1 MSRGDTS
8 YRCTHRRLSGDEES
22 MMIAKSIGGGVAKF
36 RAAAATLLAAAMLVT
51 SAGSLAFSNNKL
63 AYAADLNDGALC
75 TPTIQ
80 SMGTEANPATER
92 DSGVATWVGGDM
104 YVGKKSDNLTNDK
117 GPDSSYSV
125 EAEGLTVVNG
135 KLMLHPQKN
144 SWESKGF
151 RFGIAGFGTQ
161 YRPAEGSTALV
172 VGGNSN
178 TEMDSGTSTADVKA
192 WDRPGFIDGH
202 SHIGSLAGSQ
212 SDVWDRDG
220 TSSISSYNGA
230 SVNWQKDKSGTVKN
244 QDAGNLAKVLVRA
257 TDNGTATDKNFSK
270 DKFYQG
276 YVLGDI
282 SNPLA
287 KQNATGT
294 VSSSISTLA
303 ELTRHKYNFYGSN
316 ISYTFEYDD
325 TAKHGTDRGIASAT
339 SYTNREKLI
348 TFTGTNNASME
359 VFNLDASMLSDTD
372 ADGKLYRGV
381 GFAFTN
387 IADTASVVINVTGN
401 ASNISFHNGWQ
412 FWWNDKEI
420 SDGYSNFNNTDELK
434 KKSAAYDK
442 AAQKILWNFSNTDN
456 LTIYGG
462 VANEDGTNTNN
473 DKITQDDAAAAMMG
487 SIIVKGNFE
496 SHVTTNGR
504 VYTGGDFSM
513 HNPYKAWTFHQA
525 GANDG
530 ESASVLDMDQERHN
544 FPWNG
549 SYTESCS
556 AIAWQK
562 ADESGTLLGGTTW
575 AVYGKYDDA
584 ANGTHALL
592 TVQDNAFYDKDSDD
606 GQFTV
611 EGLKPKATYY
621 IKEVSAGSDYQL
633 NTNIYYVATGESS
646 TTPVS
651 VEHSATKNT
660 DGTIDTTGTA
670 GMTDGKIVNKKNG
683 HEVSW
688 SKVDADTNEELA
700 GSKWQ
705 IQQVK
710 DESGAGVSG
719 KSWNVADNT
728 SEATGVTVTPTSTT
742 LDSTNEW
749 KTDDLIAAVK
759 PEGALQEVT
768 WTFTDEDGK
777 AVGSSTAAVLTR
789 TGNLKTTVTGISS
802 TDTTVYVKACSVS
815 NPKVCSTPVAI
826 TVKAMSVKDFS
837 VKDSSNQNVE
847 SDSIITAAAVGST
860 LTFTASSTPAV
871 PITWESSNASVATV
885 TSSGDNNQKATVM
898 MQGFGS
904 AVITAKAGGQT
915 ISFTVKVPST
925 TVYFKKSLR
934 SDWSKYYVY
943 YNDGNKNWKFVE
955 MSQSCG
961 DYVYAILPKQS
972 HGTNFLFH
980 GDDENTSTSKWYKS
994 SNESDFEFTG
1004 NDVQVVNKH
1013 DDPSG
1018 STAPAG
1024 CPASAAAAAVRSN
1037 DAAVL
1042 NENAVVTPADD
1053 PQPRDTDGVAE
1064 NAVDDGAKAI
1074 SCTAADGENG
1084 NPGVK
1089 CDTDT
1094 AAGKFKVGGLDAGT
1108 YWLHEITAPDGY
1120 TINKTLYQFT
1130 IDANGNVTWNGGWAS
1145 GEAIGAI
1152 DEKLKPGD
1160 NNAISD
1166 TPTEVT
1172 WNKVDAKDGKLAG
1185 SQWRI
1190 VGPSPTDVYCVADN
1204 VTVDTNGD
1212 TTPAGTEFA
1221 DCTGEKLSDAANT
1234 ADEAGVI
1241 TVRGLPVGTY
1251 TLTETKAPDG
1261 YVATTTVY
1269 TLTISDTEASTVVAQ
1284 TATDRP
1290 TTRSGGNREAAAN
1303 VPNASAPVNIQI
1315 PVKKSVKYT
1324 SWPKDSNGNYV
1335 NFNFKIEATKSTVD
1349 ANPAA
1354 PMPAECSSSDATK
1367 NDCTISLAPKSD
1379 ADDLSNVIA
1388 KFGKM
1393 TFTDANLAAAAGD
1406 ASDYAK
1412 TYTYKI
1418 AEIVPDSADA
1428 VENLR
1433 YSKAEYQVV
1442 VTLKQAKDSSGKL
1455 SGLSVSATM
1464 TRIKDDSG
1472 NAEAGGGKMIG
1483 TWSSTSTGS
1492 SAGTAVEATFVNTK
1506 VLTGL
1511 PTTGADWT
1519 GRLVLLVGDGFI
1531 LAGVL
1536 IAGGYQL
1543 AKRRREEDSD

>member
-1 MSRGDTS
+1 
-8 YRCTHRRLSGDEES
+8 
-22 MMIAKSIGGGVAKF
+22 
-36 RAAAATLLAAAMLVT
+36 MLVT
-51 SAGSLAFSNNKL
+51 STGSLAFSNNKL
-63 AYAADLNDGALC
+63 AYAADPSDGALC
-75 TPTIQ
+75 TPTSQ

-104 YVGKKSDNLTNDK
+104 YVGKKSDNLTNAN
-117 GPDSSYSV
+117 GPDASYSV

-144 SWESKGF
+144 SWNGKGF
-151 RFGIAGFGTQ
+151 RFGVAGFGTQ
-161 YRPAEGSTALV
+161 YRSAEGSTALV
-172 VGGNSN
+172 VGGN
-178 TEMDSGTSTADVKA
+178 TRTVMDSATSTADVKA
-192 WDRPGFIDGH
+192 WNKPGFIDGH
-202 SHIGSLAGSQ
+202 SHVGSLSGSQ
-212 SDVWDRDG
+212 SDVWGGDG
-220 TSSISSYNGA
+220 TSSIGSYNSA
-230 SVNWQKDKSGTVKN
+230 FVNWQKDKSGNTQN
-244 QDAGNLAKVLVRA
+244 QDAGNLTKVSVKA
-257 TDNGTATDKNFSK
+257 TDGAAATDKDFSK
-270 DKFYQG
+270 DTFYQG
-276 YVLGDI
+276 YVVDDI
-282 SNPLA
+282 VSPLA
-287 KQNATGT
+287 KQNNTGT
-294 VSSSISTLA
+294 VSPSISTLS
-303 ELTRHKYNFYGSN
+303 ELPRHKYNYYQEGSN
-316 ISYTFEYDD
+316 GASSISYTFKYDD
-325 TAKHGTDRGIASAT
+325 TTKRGTDRGIASTT
-339 SYTNREKLI
+339 SYINREKLI

-372 ADGKLYRGV
+372 EHGTLYRGV

-387 IADTASVVINVTGN
+387 IADTASVVINVTGD

-412 FWWNDKEI
+412 FWWNGAEI
-420 SDGYSNFNNTDELK
+420 SDGYSNYNNTDELK

-442 AAQKILWNFSNTDN
+442 ASQKILWNFSNTDN

-462 VANEDGTNTNN
+462 VANEDGTNTNA

-496 SHVTTNGR
+496 SHVSTNGR

-513 HNPYKAWTFHQA
+513 YNPYKAWTFKQA

-530 ESASVLDMDQERHN
+530 DSASVLDMDQERHN

-584 ANGTHALL
+584 ASGRNALL
-592 TVQDNAFYDKDSDD
+592 TVQDNAFYDKDSAD
-606 GQFTV
+606 GRFTV
-611 EGLKPKATYY
+611 EGLKPNATYY
-621 IKEVSAGSDYQL
+621 IKEVSAGNDYQL
-633 NTNIYYVATGESS
+633 NTNVYYVATGDS
-646 TTPVS
+646 
-651 VEHSATKNT
+651 SATPANDARSVTKT
-660 DGTIDTTGTA
+660 DGTYTYGEAD
-670 GMTDGKIVNKKNG
+670 MTDGKIVNKKNG

-688 SKVDADTNEELA
+688 SKVDAVTNKELA
-700 GSKWQ
+700 GSQWQ

-710 DESGAGVSG
+710 DGAAT
-719 KSWNVADNT
+719 KSWNVTDNT
-728 SEATGVTVTPTSTT
+728 SKATGVTVNPTSAT
-742 LDSTNEW
+742 LDSTNGW
-749 KTDDLIAAVK
+749 KTDLTAAVDPK
-759 PEGALQEVT
+759 DALQEVA
-768 WTFTDEDGK
+768 WTFTDEDGN
-777 AVGSSTAAVLTR
+777 AVDSSTVAVLTR

-802 TDTTVYVKACSVS
+802 IDTTVYVKACSVS
-815 NPKVCSTPVAI
+815 NPEVCSALVTI
-826 TVKAMSVKDFS
+826 KVKAMSVKD
-837 VKDSSNQNVE
+837 SSNRTVE
-847 SDSIITAAAVGST
+847 NNSTITAAA
-860 LTFTASSTPAV
+860 
-871 PITWESSNASVATV
+871 
-885 TSSGDNNQKATVM
+885 
-898 MQGFGS
+898 
-904 AVITAKAGGQT
+904 
-915 ISFTVKVPST
+915 
-925 TVYFKKSLR
+925 
-934 SDWSKYYVY
+934 
-943 YNDGNKNWKFVE
+943 
-955 MSQSCG
+955 
-961 DYVYAILPKQS
+961 
-972 HGTNFLFH
+972 
-980 GDDENTSTSKWYKS
+980 
-994 SNESDFEFTG
+994 
-1004 NDVQVVNKH
+1004 
-1013 DDPSG
+1013 
-1018 STAPAG
+1018 
-1024 CPASAAAAAVRSN
+1024 AAAQSN

-1053 PQPRDTDGVAE
+1053 PQPSDADGVAE
-1064 NAVDDGAKAI
+1064 NAIDDGAKAI

-1084 NPGVK
+1084 QPGVK
-1089 CDTDT
+1089 CDMDT

-1108 YWLHEITAPDGY
+1108 YWLHETTAPYGY

-1130 IDANGNVTWNGGWAS
+1130 IDANGNVTWNGGRAS
-1145 GEAIGAI
+1145 GEATGAI

-1172 WNKVDAKDGKLAG
+1172 WNKVDTKGGKLAG
-1185 SQWRI
+1185 SQWKI
-1190 VGPSPTDVYCVADN
+1190 VGPSPATDVYCVADN
-1204 VTVDTNGD
+1204 VTVDANGA
-1212 TTPAGTEFA
+1212 TTPAGIEFTG
-1221 DCTGEKLSDAANT
+1221 CTDEKLSDAANT

-1269 TLTISDTEASTVVAQ
+1269 TLTISDTKASTVVAQ

-1303 VPNASAPVNIQI
+1303 VPNASAPVSIQI

-1418 AEIVPDSADA
+1418 TEIVPDSANA

-1442 VTLKQAKDSSGKL
+1442 VTVKQAKDSSGKL

-1472 NAEAGGGKMIG
+1472 NAEAGGGKVIG
-1483 TWSSTSTGS
+1483 TWSSTSTSS
-1492 SAGTAVEATFVNTK
+1492 SAETAVEATFVNTK

>member
-1 MSRGDTS
+1 MARSFRG
-8 YRCTHRRLSGDEES
+8 R
-22 MMIAKSIGGGVAKF
+22 AAKF
-36 RAAAATLLAAAMLVT
+36 KAAAAALLAAAVLVT
-51 SAGSLAFSNNKL
+51 STGSLAFSNNKL
-63 AYAADLNDGALC
+63 AYAADPSDGALC
-75 TPTIQ
+75 TPTSQ

-104 YVGKKSDNLTNDK
+104 YVGKKSDNLTNAN
-117 GPDSSYSV
+117 GPDASYSV

-144 SWESKGF
+144 SWNGKGF
-151 RFGIAGFGTQ
+151 RFGVAGFGTQ
-161 YRPAEGSTALV
+161 YRSAEGSTALV
-172 VGGNSN
+172 VGGN
-178 TEMDSGTSTADVKA
+178 TRTVMDSATSTADVKA
-192 WDRPGFIDGH
+192 WNKPGFIDGH
-202 SHIGSLAGSQ
+202 SHVGSLSGSQ
-212 SDVWDRDG
+212 SDVWGGDG
-220 TSSISSYNGA
+220 TSSIGSYNSA
-230 SVNWQKDKSGTVKN
+230 FVNWQKDKSGNTQN
-244 QDAGNLAKVLVRA
+244 QDAGNLTKVSVKA
-257 TDNGTATDKNFSK
+257 TDGAAATDKDFSK
-270 DKFYQG
+270 DTFYQG
-276 YVLGDI
+276 YVVDDI
-282 SNPLA
+282 VSPLA
-287 KQNATGT
+287 KQNNTGT
-294 VSSSISTLA
+294 VSSSISTLS
-303 ELTRHKYNFYGSN
+303 ELPRHKYNYYQEGSN
-316 ISYTFEYDD
+316 GASSISYTFKYDD
-325 TAKHGTDRGIASAT
+325 TTKRGTDRGIASTT
-339 SYTNREKLI
+339 SYINREKLI

-359 VFNLDASMLSDTD
+359 VFNLDASRLSDTD
-372 ADGKLYRGV
+372 EHGTLYRGV

-387 IADTASVVINVTGN
+387 IADTASVVINVTGD

-412 FWWNDKEI
+412 FWWNGAEI
-420 SDGYSNFNNTDELK
+420 SDGYSNYNNTDELK

-442 AAQKILWNFSNTDN
+442 ASQKILWNFSNTDN

-462 VANEDGTNTNN
+462 VANEDGTNTNA

-496 SHVTTNGR
+496 SHVSTNGR

-513 HNPYKAWTFHQA
+513 YNPYKAWTFKQA

-530 ESASVLDMDQERHN
+530 DSASVLDMDQERHN

-584 ANGTHALL
+584 ASGRNALL
-592 TVQDNAFYDKDSDD
+592 TVQDNAFYDKDSAD
-606 GQFTV
+606 GRFTV
-611 EGLKPKATYY
+611 EGLKPNATYY
-621 IKEVSAGSDYQL
+621 IKEVSAGNDYQL
-633 NTNIYYVATGESS
+633 NTNVYYVATGDS
-646 TTPVS
+646 
-651 VEHSATKNT
+651 SATPANDARSVTKT
-660 DGTIDTTGTA
+660 DGTYTYGEAD
-670 GMTDGKIVNKKNG
+670 MTDGKIVNKKNG

-688 SKVDADTNEELA
+688 SKVDAVTNKELA
-700 GSKWQ
+700 GSQWQ

-710 DESGAGVSG
+710 DGAAT
-719 KSWNVADNT
+719 KSWNVTDNT
-728 SEATGVTVTPTSTT
+728 SKATGVTVNPTSAT
-742 LDSTNEW
+742 LDSTNGW
-749 KTDDLIAAVK
+749 KTDLTAAVDPK
-759 PEGALQEVT
+759 DALQEVA
-768 WTFTDEDGK
+768 WTFTDEDGN
-777 AVGSSTAAVLTR
+777 AVDSSTVAVLTR

-802 TDTTVYVKACSVS
+802 IDTTVYVKACSVS
-815 NPKVCSTPVAI
+815 NPEVCSALVTI
-826 TVKAMSVKDFS
+826 KVKAMSVKD
-837 VKDSSNQNVE
+837 SSNRTVE
-847 SDSIITAAAVGST
+847 NNSTITAAA
-860 LTFTASSTPAV
+860 
-871 PITWESSNASVATV
+871 
-885 TSSGDNNQKATVM
+885 
-898 MQGFGS
+898 
-904 AVITAKAGGQT
+904 
-915 ISFTVKVPST
+915 
-925 TVYFKKSLR
+925 
-934 SDWSKYYVY
+934 
-943 YNDGNKNWKFVE
+943 
-955 MSQSCG
+955 
-961 DYVYAILPKQS
+961 
-972 HGTNFLFH
+972 
-980 GDDENTSTSKWYKS
+980 
-994 SNESDFEFTG
+994 
-1004 NDVQVVNKH
+1004 
-1013 DDPSG
+1013 
-1018 STAPAG
+1018 
-1024 CPASAAAAAVRSN
+1024 AAAQSN

-1053 PQPRDTDGVAE
+1053 PQPSDADGVAE
-1064 NAVDDGAKAI
+1064 NAIDDGAKAI

-1084 NPGVK
+1084 QPGVK
-1089 CDTDT
+1089 CDMDT

-1108 YWLHEITAPDGY
+1108 YWLHETTAPYGY

-1130 IDANGNVTWNGGWAS
+1130 IDANGNVTWNGGRAS
-1145 GEAIGAI
+1145 GEATGAI

-1172 WNKVDAKDGKLAG
+1172 WNKVDTKGGKLAG
-1185 SQWRI
+1185 SQWKI
-1190 VGPSPTDVYCVADN
+1190 VGPSPATDVYCVADN
-1204 VTVDTNGD
+1204 VTVDANGA
-1212 TTPAGTEFA
+1212 TTPAGIEFTG
-1221 DCTGEKLSDAANT
+1221 CTDEKLSDAANT

-1269 TLTISDTEASTVVAQ
+1269 TLTISDTKASTVVAQ

-1303 VPNASAPVNIQI
+1303 VPNASAPVSIQI

-1418 AEIVPDSADA
+1418 TEIVPDSANA

-1442 VTLKQAKDSSGKL
+1442 VTVKQAKDSSGKL

-1472 NAEAGGGKMIG
+1472 NAEAGGGKVIG
-1483 TWSSTSTGS
+1483 TWSSTSTSS
-1492 SAGTAVEATFVNTK
+1492 SAETAVEATFVNTK

>member
-1 MSRGDTS
+1 MARSFRG
-8 YRCTHRRLSGDEES
+8 R
-22 MMIAKSIGGGVAKF
+22 AAKF
-36 RAAAATLLAAAMLVT
+36 KAAAAALLAAAVLVT
-51 SAGSLAFSNNKL
+51 STGSLAFSNNKL
-63 AYAADLNDGALC
+63 AYAADPSDGALC
-75 TPTIQ
+75 TPTSQ

-104 YVGKKSDNLTNDK
+104 YVGKKSDNLTNAN
-117 GPDSSYSV
+117 GPDASYSV

-144 SWESKGF
+144 SWNGKGF
-151 RFGIAGFGTQ
+151 RFGVAGFGTQ
-161 YRPAEGSTALV
+161 YRSAEGSTALV
-172 VGGNSN
+172 VGGN
-178 TEMDSGTSTADVKA
+178 TRTVMDSATSTADVKA
-192 WDRPGFIDGH
+192 WNKPGFIDGH
-202 SHIGSLAGSQ
+202 SHVGSLSGSQ
-212 SDVWDRDG
+212 SDVWGGDG
-220 TSSISSYNGA
+220 TSSIGSYNSA
-230 SVNWQKDKSGTVKN
+230 FVNWQKDKSGNTQN
-244 QDAGNLAKVLVRA
+244 QDAGNLTKVSVKA
-257 TDNGTATDKNFSK
+257 TDGAAATDKDFSK
-270 DKFYQG
+270 DTFYQG
-276 YVLGDI
+276 YVVDDI
-282 SNPLA
+282 VSPLA
-287 KQNATGT
+287 KQNNTGT
-294 VSSSISTLA
+294 VSSSISTLS
-303 ELTRHKYNFYGSN
+303 ELPRHKYNYYQEGSN
-316 ISYTFEYDD
+316 GASSISYTFKYDD
-325 TAKHGTDRGIASAT
+325 TTKRGTDRGIASTT
-339 SYTNREKLI
+339 SYINREKLI

-359 VFNLDASMLSDTD
+359 VFNLDASRLSDTD
-372 ADGKLYRGV
+372 EHGTLYRGV

-412 FWWNDKEI
+412 FWWNGAEI
-420 SDGYSNFNNTDELK
+420 SDGYSNYNNTDELK

-442 AAQKILWNFSNTDN
+442 ASQKILWNFSNTDN

-462 VANEDGTNTNN
+462 VANEDGTNTNA

-496 SHVTTNGR
+496 SHVSTNGR

-513 HNPYKAWTFHQA
+513 YNPYKAWTFKQA

-530 ESASVLDMDQERHN
+530 DSASVLDMDQERHN

-584 ANGTHALL
+584 ASGRNALL
-592 TVQDNAFYDKDSDD
+592 TVQDNAFYDKDSAD
-606 GQFTV
+606 GRFTV
-611 EGLKPKATYY
+611 EGLKPNATYY
-621 IKEVSAGSDYQL
+621 IKEVSAGNDYQL
-633 NTNIYYVATGESS
+633 NTNVYYVATGDS
-646 TTPVS
+646 
-651 VEHSATKNT
+651 SATPANDARSVTKT
-660 DGTIDTTGTA
+660 DGTYTYGEAD
-670 GMTDGKIVNKKNG
+670 MTDGKIVNKKNG

-688 SKVDADTNEELA
+688 SKVDAVTNKELA
-700 GSKWQ
+700 GSQWQ

-710 DESGAGVSG
+710 DGAAT
-719 KSWNVADNT
+719 KSWNVTDNT
-728 SEATGVTVTPTSTT
+728 SKATGVTVNPTSAT
-742 LDSTNEW
+742 LDSTNGW
-749 KTDDLIAAVK
+749 KTDLTAAVDPK
-759 PEGALQEVT
+759 DALQEVA
-768 WTFTDEDGK
+768 WTFTDEDGN
-777 AVGSSTAAVLTR
+777 AVDSSTVAVLTR

-802 TDTTVYVKACSVS
+802 IDTTVYVKACSVS
-815 NPKVCSTPVAI
+815 NPEVCSALVTI
-826 TVKAMSVKDFS
+826 KVKAMSVKD
-837 VKDSSNQNVE
+837 SSNRTVE
-847 SDSIITAAAVGST
+847 NNSTITAAA
-860 LTFTASSTPAV
+860 
-871 PITWESSNASVATV
+871 
-885 TSSGDNNQKATVM
+885 
-898 MQGFGS
+898 
-904 AVITAKAGGQT
+904 
-915 ISFTVKVPST
+915 
-925 TVYFKKSLR
+925 
-934 SDWSKYYVY
+934 
-943 YNDGNKNWKFVE
+943 
-955 MSQSCG
+955 
-961 DYVYAILPKQS
+961 
-972 HGTNFLFH
+972 
-980 GDDENTSTSKWYKS
+980 
-994 SNESDFEFTG
+994 
-1004 NDVQVVNKH
+1004 
-1013 DDPSG
+1013 
-1018 STAPAG
+1018 
-1024 CPASAAAAAVRSN
+1024 AAAQSN

-1053 PQPRDTDGVAE
+1053 PQPSDADGVAE
-1064 NAVDDGAKAI
+1064 NAIDDGAKAI

-1084 NPGVK
+1084 QPGVK
-1089 CDTDT
+1089 CDMDT

-1108 YWLHEITAPDGY
+1108 YWLHETTAPYGY

-1130 IDANGNVTWNGGWAS
+1130 IDANGNVTWNGGRAS
-1145 GEAIGAI
+1145 GEATGAI

-1172 WNKVDAKDGKLAG
+1172 WNKVDTKGGKLAG
-1185 SQWRI
+1185 SQWKI
-1190 VGPSPTDVYCVADN
+1190 VGPSPATDVYCVADN
-1204 VTVDTNGD
+1204 VTVDANGA
-1212 TTPAGTEFA
+1212 TTPAGIEFTG
-1221 DCTGEKLSDAANT
+1221 CTDEKLSDAANT

-1269 TLTISDTEASTVVAQ
+1269 TLTISDTKASTVVAQ

-1303 VPNASAPVNIQI
+1303 VPNASAPVSIQI

-1418 AEIVPDSADA
+1418 TEIVPDSANA

-1442 VTLKQAKDSSGKL
+1442 VTVKQAKDSSGKL

-1472 NAEAGGGKMIG
+1472 NAEAGGGKVIG
-1483 TWSSTSTGS
+1483 TWSSTSTSS
-1492 SAGTAVEATFVNTK
+1492 SAETAVEATFVNTK

>member
-8 YRCTHRRLSGDEES
+8 YRCAHRRLSGDEES
-22 MMIAKSIGGGVAKF
+22 MMIARSFGGGRAAKF
-36 RAAAATLLAAAMLVT
+36 KAAAAALLAAAVLVT
-51 SAGSLAFSNNKL
+51 STGSLAFSNNKL
-63 AYAADLNDGALC
+63 AYAADPSDGALC
-75 TPTIQ
+75 TPTSQ

-104 YVGKKSDNLTNDK
+104 YVGKKSDNLTNAN
-117 GPDSSYSV
+117 GPDASYSV

-144 SWESKGF
+144 SWNGKGF
-151 RFGIAGFGTQ
+151 RFGVAGFGTQ
-161 YRPAEGSTALV
+161 YRSAEGSTALV
-172 VGGNSN
+172 VGGN
-178 TEMDSGTSTADVKA
+178 TRTVMDSATSTADVKA
-192 WDRPGFIDGH
+192 WNKPGFIDGH
-202 SHIGSLAGSQ
+202 SHVGSLSGSQ
-212 SDVWDRDG
+212 SDVWGGDG
-220 TSSISSYNGA
+220 TSSIGSYNSA
-230 SVNWQKDKSGTVKN
+230 FVNWQKDKSGNTQN
-244 QDAGNLAKVLVRA
+244 QDAGNLTKVSVKA
-257 TDNGTATDKNFSK
+257 TDGAAATDKDFSK
-270 DKFYQG
+270 DTFYQG
-276 YVLGDI
+276 YVVDDI
-282 SNPLA
+282 VSPLA
-287 KQNATGT
+287 KQNNTGT
-294 VSSSISTLA
+294 VSSSISTLS
-303 ELTRHKYNFYGSN
+303 ELPRHKYNYYQEGPNGASS
-316 ISYTFEYDD
+316 ISYTFKYDD
-325 TAKHGTDRGIASAT
+325 TTKRGTDRGIASTT
-339 SYTNREKLI
+339 SYINREKLI

-359 VFNLDASMLSDTD
+359 VFNLDASRLSDTD
-372 ADGKLYRGV
+372 EHGTLYRGV

-387 IADTASVVINVTGN
+387 IADTASVVINVTGD

-412 FWWNDKEI
+412 FWWNGAEI
-420 SDGYSNFNNTDELK
+420 SDGYSNYNNTDELK

-442 AAQKILWNFSNTDN
+442 ASQKILWNFSNTDN

-462 VANEDGTNTNN
+462 VANEDGTNTNA

-496 SHVTTNGR
+496 SHVSTNGR

-513 HNPYKAWTFHQA
+513 YNPYKAWTFKQA

-530 ESASVLDMDQERHN
+530 DSASVLDMDQERHN

-584 ANGTHALL
+584 ASGRNALL
-592 TVQDNAFYDKDSDD
+592 TVQDNAFYDKDSAD
-606 GQFTV
+606 GRFTV
-611 EGLKPKATYY
+611 EGLKPNATYY
-621 IKEVSAGSDYQL
+621 IKEVSAGNDYQL
-633 NTNIYYVATGESS
+633 NTNVYYVATGDS
-646 TTPVS
+646 
-651 VEHSATKNT
+651 SATPANDARSVTKT
-660 DGTIDTTGTA
+660 DGTYTYGEAD
-670 GMTDGKIVNKKNG
+670 MTDGKIVNKKNG

-688 SKVDADTNEELA
+688 SKVDAVTNKELA
-700 GSKWQ
+700 GSQWQ

-710 DESGAGVSG
+710 DGAAT
-719 KSWNVADNT
+719 KSWNVTDNT
-728 SEATGVTVTPTSTT
+728 SKATGVTVNPTSAT
-742 LDSTNEW
+742 LDSTNGW
-749 KTDDLIAAVK
+749 KTDLTAAVDPK
-759 PEGALQEVT
+759 DALQEVA
-768 WTFTDEDGK
+768 WTFTDEDGN
-777 AVGSSTAAVLTR
+777 AVDSSTVAVLTR

-802 TDTTVYVKACSVS
+802 IDTTVYVKACSVS
-815 NPKVCSTPVAI
+815 NPEVCSALVTI
-826 TVKAMSVKDFS
+826 KVKAMSVKD
-837 VKDSSNQNVE
+837 SSNRTVE
-847 SDSIITAAAVGST
+847 NNSTITAAA
-860 LTFTASSTPAV
+860 
-871 PITWESSNASVATV
+871 
-885 TSSGDNNQKATVM
+885 
-898 MQGFGS
+898 
-904 AVITAKAGGQT
+904 
-915 ISFTVKVPST
+915 
-925 TVYFKKSLR
+925 
-934 SDWSKYYVY
+934 
-943 YNDGNKNWKFVE
+943 
-955 MSQSCG
+955 
-961 DYVYAILPKQS
+961 
-972 HGTNFLFH
+972 
-980 GDDENTSTSKWYKS
+980 
-994 SNESDFEFTG
+994 
-1004 NDVQVVNKH
+1004 
-1013 DDPSG
+1013 
-1018 STAPAG
+1018 
-1024 CPASAAAAAVRSN
+1024 AAAQSN

-1053 PQPRDTDGVAE
+1053 PQPSDADGVAE
-1064 NAVDDGAKAI
+1064 NAIDDGAKAI

-1084 NPGVK
+1084 QPGVK
-1089 CDTDT
+1089 CDMDT

-1108 YWLHEITAPDGY
+1108 YWLHETTAPYGY

-1130 IDANGNVTWNGGWAS
+1130 IDANGNVTWNGGRAS
-1145 GEAIGAI
+1145 GEATGAI

-1172 WNKVDAKDGKLAG
+1172 WNKVDTKGGKLAG
-1185 SQWRI
+1185 SQWKI
-1190 VGPSPTDVYCVADN
+1190 VGPSPATDVYCVADN
-1204 VTVDTNGD
+1204 VTVDANGA
-1212 TTPAGTEFA
+1212 TTPAGIEFTG
-1221 DCTGEKLSDAANT
+1221 CTDEKLSDAANT

-1269 TLTISDTEASTVVAQ
+1269 TLTISDTKASTVVAQ

-1303 VPNASAPVNIQI
+1303 VPNASAPVSIQI

-1418 AEIVPDSADA
+1418 TEIVPDSANA

-1442 VTLKQAKDSSGKL
+1442 VTVKQAKDSSGKL

-1472 NAEAGGGKMIG
+1472 NAEAGGGKVIG
-1483 TWSSTSTGS
+1483 TWSSTSTSS
-1492 SAGTAVEATFVNTK
+1492 SAETAVEATFVNTK

>member
-1 MSRGDTS
+1 MARSF
-8 YRCTHRRLSGDEES
+8 
-22 MMIAKSIGGGVAKF
+22 GGRAAKF
-36 RAAAATLLAAAMLVT
+36 KAAAAALLAAAVLVT
-51 SAGSLAFSNNKL
+51 STGSLAFSNNKL
-63 AYAADLNDGALC
+63 AYAADPSDGALC
-75 TPTIQ
+75 TPTSQ

-104 YVGKKSDNLTNDK
+104 YVGKKSDNLTNAN
-117 GPDSSYSV
+117 GPDASYSV

-144 SWESKGF
+144 SWNGKGF
-151 RFGIAGFGTQ
+151 RFGVAGFGTQ
-161 YRPAEGSTALV
+161 YRSAEGSTALV
-172 VGGNSN
+172 VGGN
-178 TEMDSGTSTADVKA
+178 TRTVMDSATSTADVKA
-192 WDRPGFIDGH
+192 WNKPGFIDGH
-202 SHIGSLAGSQ
+202 SHVGSLSGSQ
-212 SDVWDRDG
+212 SDVWGGDG
-220 TSSISSYNGA
+220 TSSIGSYNSA
-230 SVNWQKDKSGTVKN
+230 FVNWQKDKSGNTQN
-244 QDAGNLAKVLVRA
+244 QDAGNLTKVSVKA
-257 TDNGTATDKNFSK
+257 TDGAAATDKDFSK
-270 DKFYQG
+270 DTFYQG
-276 YVLGDI
+276 YVVDDI
-282 SNPLA
+282 VSPLA
-287 KQNATGT
+287 KQNNTGT
-294 VSSSISTLA
+294 VSSSISTLS
-303 ELTRHKYNFYGSN
+303 ELPRHKYNYYQEGPNGASS
-316 ISYTFEYDD
+316 ISYTFKYDD
-325 TAKHGTDRGIASAT
+325 TTKRGTDRGIASTT
-339 SYTNREKLI
+339 SYINREKLI

-359 VFNLDASMLSDTD
+359 VFNLDASRLSDTD
-372 ADGKLYRGV
+372 EHGTLYRGV

-387 IADTASVVINVTGN
+387 IADTASVVINVTGD

-412 FWWNDKEI
+412 FWWNGAEI
-420 SDGYSNFNNTDELK
+420 SDGYSNYNNTDELK

-442 AAQKILWNFSNTDN
+442 ASQKILWNFSNTDN

-462 VANEDGTNTNN
+462 VANEDGTNTNA

-496 SHVTTNGR
+496 SHVSTNGR

-513 HNPYKAWTFHQA
+513 YNPYKAWTFKQA

-530 ESASVLDMDQERHN
+530 DSASVLDMDQERHN

-584 ANGTHALL
+584 ASGRNALL
-592 TVQDNAFYDKDSDD
+592 TVQDNAFYDKDSAD
-606 GQFTV
+606 GRFTV
-611 EGLKPKATYY
+611 EGLKPNATYY
-621 IKEVSAGSDYQL
+621 IKEVSAGNDYQL
-633 NTNIYYVATGESS
+633 NTNVYYVATGDS
-646 TTPVS
+646 
-651 VEHSATKNT
+651 SATPANDARSVTKT
-660 DGTIDTTGTA
+660 DGTYTYGEAD
-670 GMTDGKIVNKKNG
+670 MTDGKIVNKKNG

-688 SKVDADTNEELA
+688 SKVDAVTNKELA
-700 GSKWQ
+700 GSQWQ

-710 DESGAGVSG
+710 DGAAT
-719 KSWNVADNT
+719 KSWNVTDNT
-728 SEATGVTVTPTSTT
+728 SKATGVTVNPTSAT
-742 LDSTNEW
+742 LDSTNGW
-749 KTDDLIAAVK
+749 KTDLTAAVDPK
-759 PEGALQEVT
+759 DALQEVA
-768 WTFTDEDGK
+768 WTFTDEDGN
-777 AVGSSTAAVLTR
+777 AVDSSTVAVLTR

-802 TDTTVYVKACSVS
+802 IDTTVYVKACSVS
-815 NPKVCSTPVAI
+815 NPEVCSALVTI
-826 TVKAMSVKDFS
+826 KVKAMSVKD
-837 VKDSSNQNVE
+837 SSNRTVE
-847 SDSIITAAAVGST
+847 NNSTITAAA
-860 LTFTASSTPAV
+860 
-871 PITWESSNASVATV
+871 
-885 TSSGDNNQKATVM
+885 
-898 MQGFGS
+898 
-904 AVITAKAGGQT
+904 
-915 ISFTVKVPST
+915 
-925 TVYFKKSLR
+925 
-934 SDWSKYYVY
+934 
-943 YNDGNKNWKFVE
+943 
-955 MSQSCG
+955 
-961 DYVYAILPKQS
+961 
-972 HGTNFLFH
+972 
-980 GDDENTSTSKWYKS
+980 
-994 SNESDFEFTG
+994 
-1004 NDVQVVNKH
+1004 
-1013 DDPSG
+1013 
-1018 STAPAG
+1018 
-1024 CPASAAAAAVRSN
+1024 AAAQSN

-1053 PQPRDTDGVAE
+1053 PQPSDADGVAE
-1064 NAVDDGAKAI
+1064 NAIDDGAKAI

-1084 NPGVK
+1084 QPGVK
-1089 CDTDT
+1089 CDMDT

-1108 YWLHEITAPDGY
+1108 YWLHETTAPYGY

-1130 IDANGNVTWNGGWAS
+1130 IDANGNVTWNGGRAS
-1145 GEAIGAI
+1145 GEATGAI

-1172 WNKVDAKDGKLAG
+1172 WNKVDTKGGKLAG
-1185 SQWRI
+1185 SQWKI
-1190 VGPSPTDVYCVADN
+1190 VGPSPATDVYCVADN
-1204 VTVDTNGD
+1204 VTVDANGA
-1212 TTPAGTEFA
+1212 TTPAGIEFTG
-1221 DCTGEKLSDAANT
+1221 CTDEKLSDAANT

-1269 TLTISDTEASTVVAQ
+1269 TLTISDTKASTVVAQ

-1303 VPNASAPVNIQI
+1303 VPNASAPVSIQI

-1418 AEIVPDSADA
+1418 TEIVPDSANA

-1442 VTLKQAKDSSGKL
+1442 VTVKQAKDSSGKL

-1472 NAEAGGGKMIG
+1472 NAEAGGGKVIG
-1483 TWSSTSTGS
+1483 TWSSTSTSS
-1492 SAGTAVEATFVNTK
+1492 SAETAVEATFVNTK

>member
-1 MSRGDTS
+1 MRRGDTS
-8 YRCTHRRLSGDEES
+8 YRCAHRRLSGDEES
-22 MMIAKSIGGGVAKF
+22 MMIARSFRGRAAKF
-36 RAAAATLLAAAMLVT
+36 KAAAAALLAAAVLVT
-51 SAGSLAFSNNKL
+51 STGSLAFSNNKL
-63 AYAADLNDGALC
+63 AYAADPSDGALC
-75 TPTIQ
+75 TPTSQ

-104 YVGKKSDNLTNDK
+104 YVGKKSDNLTNAN
-117 GPDSSYSV
+117 GPDASYSV

-144 SWESKGF
+144 SWNGKGF
-151 RFGIAGFGTQ
+151 RFGVAGFGTQ
-161 YRPAEGSTALV
+161 YRSAEGSTALV
-172 VGGNSN
+172 VGGN
-178 TEMDSGTSTADVKA
+178 TRTVMDSATSTADVKA
-192 WDRPGFIDGH
+192 WNKPGFIDGH
-202 SHIGSLAGSQ
+202 SHVGSLSGSQ
-212 SDVWDRDG
+212 SDVWGGDG
-220 TSSISSYNGA
+220 TSSIGSYNSA
-230 SVNWQKDKSGTVKN
+230 FVNWQKDKSGNTQN
-244 QDAGNLAKVLVRA
+244 QDAGNLTKVSVKA
-257 TDNGTATDKNFSK
+257 TDGAAATDKDFSK
-270 DKFYQG
+270 DTFYQG
-276 YVLGDI
+276 YVVDDI
-282 SNPLA
+282 VSPLA
-287 KQNATGT
+287 KQNNTGT
-294 VSSSISTLA
+294 VSSSISTLS
-303 ELTRHKYNFYGSN
+303 ELPRHKYNYYQEGSN
-316 ISYTFEYDD
+316 GASSISYTFKYDD
-325 TAKHGTDRGIASAT
+325 TTKRGTDRGIASTT
-339 SYTNREKLI
+339 SYINREKLI

-359 VFNLDASMLSDTD
+359 VFNLDASRLSDTD
-372 ADGKLYRGV
+372 EHGTLYRGV

-387 IADTASVVINVTGN
+387 IADTASVVINVTGD

-412 FWWNDKEI
+412 FWWNGAEI
-420 SDGYSNFNNTDELK
+420 SDGYSNYNNTDELK

-442 AAQKILWNFSNTDN
+442 ASQKILWNFSNTDN

-462 VANEDGTNTNN
+462 VANEDGTNTNA

-496 SHVTTNGR
+496 SHVSTNGR

-513 HNPYKAWTFHQA
+513 YNPYKAWTFKQA

-530 ESASVLDMDQERHN
+530 DSASVLDMDQERHN

-584 ANGTHALL
+584 ASGRNALL
-592 TVQDNAFYDKDSDD
+592 TVQDNAFYDKDSAD
-606 GQFTV
+606 GRFTV
-611 EGLKPKATYY
+611 EGLKPNATYY
-621 IKEVSAGSDYQL
+621 IKEVSAGNDYQL
-633 NTNIYYVATGESS
+633 NTNVYYVATGDS
-646 TTPVS
+646 
-651 VEHSATKNT
+651 SATPANDARSVTKT
-660 DGTIDTTGTA
+660 DGTYTYGEAD
-670 GMTDGKIVNKKNG
+670 MTDGKIVNKKNG

-688 SKVDADTNEELA
+688 SKVDAVTNKELA
-700 GSKWQ
+700 GSQWQ

-710 DESGAGVSG
+710 DGAAT
-719 KSWNVADNT
+719 KSWNVTDNT
-728 SEATGVTVTPTSTT
+728 SKATGVTVNPTSAT
-742 LDSTNEW
+742 LDSTNGW
-749 KTDDLIAAVK
+749 KTDLTAAVDPK
-759 PEGALQEVT
+759 DALQEVA
-768 WTFTDEDGK
+768 WTFTDEDGN
-777 AVGSSTAAVLTR
+777 AVDSSTVAVLTR

-802 TDTTVYVKACSVS
+802 IDTTVYVKACSVS
-815 NPKVCSTPVAI
+815 NPEVCSALVTI
-826 TVKAMSVKDFS
+826 KVKAMSVKD
-837 VKDSSNQNVE
+837 SSNRTVE
-847 SDSIITAAAVGST
+847 NNSTITAAA
-860 LTFTASSTPAV
+860 
-871 PITWESSNASVATV
+871 
-885 TSSGDNNQKATVM
+885 
-898 MQGFGS
+898 
-904 AVITAKAGGQT
+904 
-915 ISFTVKVPST
+915 
-925 TVYFKKSLR
+925 
-934 SDWSKYYVY
+934 
-943 YNDGNKNWKFVE
+943 
-955 MSQSCG
+955 
-961 DYVYAILPKQS
+961 
-972 HGTNFLFH
+972 
-980 GDDENTSTSKWYKS
+980 
-994 SNESDFEFTG
+994 
-1004 NDVQVVNKH
+1004 
-1013 DDPSG
+1013 
-1018 STAPAG
+1018 
-1024 CPASAAAAAVRSN
+1024 AAAQSN

-1053 PQPRDTDGVAE
+1053 PQPSDADGVAE
-1064 NAVDDGAKAI
+1064 NAIDDGAKAI

-1084 NPGVK
+1084 QPGVK
-1089 CDTDT
+1089 CDMDT

-1108 YWLHEITAPDGY
+1108 YWLHETTAPYGY

-1130 IDANGNVTWNGGWAS
+1130 IDANGINVTWNGGRAS
-1145 GEAIGAI
+1145 GEATGAI

-1172 WNKVDAKDGKLAG
+1172 WNKVDTKGGKLAG
-1185 SQWRI
+1185 SQWKI
-1190 VGPSPTDVYCVADN
+1190 VGPSPATDVYCVADN
-1204 VTVDTNGD
+1204 VTVDANGA
-1212 TTPAGTEFA
+1212 TTPAGIEFTG
-1221 DCTGEKLSDAANT
+1221 CTDEKLSDAANT

-1269 TLTISDTEASTVVAQ
+1269 TLTISDTKASTVVAQ

-1303 VPNASAPVNIQI
+1303 VPNASAPVSIQI

-1418 AEIVPDSADA
+1418 TEIVPDSANA

-1442 VTLKQAKDSSGKL
+1442 VTVKQAKDSSGKL

-1472 NAEAGGGKMIG
+1472 NAEAGGGKVIG
-1483 TWSSTSTGS
+1483 TWSSTSTSS
-1492 SAGTAVEATFVNTK
+1492 SAETAVEATFVNTK

>member
-1 MSRGDTS
+1 MSCGDTS

-22 MMIAKSIGGGVAKF
+22 MMIARSFGGRAAKF
-36 RAAAATLLAAAMLVT
+36 KAAAAALLAAAVLVT
-51 SAGSLAFSNNKL
+51 STGSLAFSNNKL
-63 AYAADLNDGALC
+63 AYAADPSDGALC
-75 TPTIQ
+75 TPTSQ

-104 YVGKKSDNLTNDK
+104 YVGKKSDNLTNAN
-117 GPDSSYSV
+117 GPDASYSV

-144 SWESKGF
+144 SWNGKGF
-151 RFGIAGFGTQ
+151 RFGVAGFGTQ
-161 YRPAEGSTALV
+161 YRSAEGSTALV
-172 VGGNSN
+172 VGGN
-178 TEMDSGTSTADVKA
+178 TRTVMDSATSTADVKA
-192 WDRPGFIDGH
+192 WNKPGFIDGH
-202 SHIGSLAGSQ
+202 SHVGSLSGSQ
-212 SDVWDRDG
+212 SDVWGGDG
-220 TSSISSYNGA
+220 TSSIGSYNSA
-230 SVNWQKDKSGTVKN
+230 FVNWQKDKSGNTQN
-244 QDAGNLAKVLVRA
+244 QDAGNLTKVSVKA
-257 TDNGTATDKNFSK
+257 TDGAAATDKDFSK
-270 DKFYQG
+270 DTFYQG
-276 YVLGDI
+276 YVVDDI
-282 SNPLA
+282 VSPLA
-287 KQNATGT
+287 KQNNTGT
-294 VSSSISTLA
+294 VSPSISTLS
-303 ELTRHKYNFYGSN
+303 ELPRHKYNYYQEGSN
-316 ISYTFEYDD
+316 GASSISYTFKYDD
-325 TAKHGTDRGIASAT
+325 TTKRGTDRGIASTT
-339 SYTNREKLI
+339 SYINREKLI

-359 VFNLDASMLSDTD
+359 VFNLDASRLSDTD
-372 ADGKLYRGV
+372 EHGTLYRGV

-387 IADTASVVINVTGN
+387 IADTASVVINVTGD

-412 FWWNDKEI
+412 FWWNGAEI
-420 SDGYSNFNNTDELK
+420 SDGYSNYNNTDELK

-442 AAQKILWNFSNTDN
+442 ASQKILWNFSNTDN

-462 VANEDGTNTNN
+462 VANEDGTNTNA

-496 SHVTTNGR
+496 SHVSTNGR

-513 HNPYKAWTFHQA
+513 YNPYKAWTFKQA

-530 ESASVLDMDQERHN
+530 DSASVLDMDQERHN

-584 ANGTHALL
+584 ASGRNALL
-592 TVQDNAFYDKDSDD
+592 TVQDNAFYDKDSAD
-606 GQFTV
+606 GRFTV
-611 EGLKPKATYY
+611 EGLKPNATYY
-621 IKEVSAGSDYQL
+621 IKEVSAGNDYQL
-633 NTNIYYVATGESS
+633 NTNVYYVATGDS
-646 TTPVS
+646 
-651 VEHSATKNT
+651 SATPANDARSVTKT
-660 DGTIDTTGTA
+660 DGTYTYGEAD
-670 GMTDGKIVNKKNG
+670 MTDGKIVNKKNG

-688 SKVDADTNEELA
+688 SKVDAVTNKELA
-700 GSKWQ
+700 GSQWQ

-710 DESGAGVSG
+710 DGAAT
-719 KSWNVADNT
+719 KSWNVTDNT
-728 SEATGVTVTPTSTT
+728 SKATGVTVNPTSAT
-742 LDSTNEW
+742 LDSTNGW
-749 KTDDLIAAVK
+749 KTDLTAAVDPK
-759 PEGALQEVT
+759 DALQEVA
-768 WTFTDEDGK
+768 WTFTDKDGN
-777 AVGSSTAAVLTR
+777 AVDSSTVAVLTR

-802 TDTTVYVKACSVS
+802 IDTTVYVKACSVS
-815 NPKVCSTPVAI
+815 NPEVCSALVTI
-826 TVKAMSVKDFS
+826 KVKAMSVKD
-837 VKDSSNQNVE
+837 SSNRTVE
-847 SDSIITAAAVGST
+847 NNSTITAAA
-860 LTFTASSTPAV
+860 
-871 PITWESSNASVATV
+871 
-885 TSSGDNNQKATVM
+885 
-898 MQGFGS
+898 
-904 AVITAKAGGQT
+904 
-915 ISFTVKVPST
+915 
-925 TVYFKKSLR
+925 
-934 SDWSKYYVY
+934 
-943 YNDGNKNWKFVE
+943 
-955 MSQSCG
+955 
-961 DYVYAILPKQS
+961 
-972 HGTNFLFH
+972 
-980 GDDENTSTSKWYKS
+980 
-994 SNESDFEFTG
+994 
-1004 NDVQVVNKH
+1004 
-1013 DDPSG
+1013 
-1018 STAPAG
+1018 
-1024 CPASAAAAAVRSN
+1024 AAAQSN

-1053 PQPRDTDGVAE
+1053 PQPSDADGVAE
-1064 NAVDDGAKAI
+1064 NAIDDGAKAI

-1084 NPGVK
+1084 QPGVK
-1089 CDTDT
+1089 CDMDT

-1108 YWLHEITAPDGY
+1108 YWLHETTAPYGY

-1130 IDANGNVTWNGGWAS
+1130 IDANGNVTWNGGRAS
-1145 GEAIGAI
+1145 GEATGAI

-1172 WNKVDAKDGKLAG
+1172 WNKVDTKGGKLAG
-1185 SQWRI
+1185 SQWKI
-1190 VGPSPTDVYCVADN
+1190 VGPSPATDVYCVADN
-1204 VTVDTNGD
+1204 VTVDANGA
-1212 TTPAGTEFA
+1212 TTPAGIEFTG
-1221 DCTGEKLSDAANT
+1221 CTDEKLSDAANT

-1269 TLTISDTEASTVVAQ
+1269 TLTISDTKASTVVAQ

-1303 VPNASAPVNIQI
+1303 VPNASAPVSIQI

-1418 AEIVPDSADA
+1418 TEIVPDSANA

-1442 VTLKQAKDSSGKL
+1442 VTVKQAKDSSGKL

-1472 NAEAGGGKMIG
+1472 NAEAGGGKVIG
-1483 TWSSTSTGS
+1483 TWSSTSTSS
-1492 SAGTAVEATFVNTK
+1492 SAETAVEATFVNTK

>member
-1 MSRGDTS
+1 MRRGDTS
-8 YRCTHRRLSGDEES
+8 YRCAHRRLSGDEES
-22 MMIAKSIGGGVAKF
+22 MMMARSFRGRAAKF
-36 RAAAATLLAAAMLVT
+36 KAAAAALLAAAVLVT
-51 SAGSLAFSNNKL
+51 STGSLAFSNNKL
-63 AYAADLNDGALC
+63 AYAADPSDGALC
-75 TPTIQ
+75 TPTSQ

-104 YVGKKSDNLTNDK
+104 YVGKKSDNLTNAN
-117 GPDSSYSV
+117 GPDASYSV

-144 SWESKGF
+144 SWNGKGF
-151 RFGIAGFGTQ
+151 RFGVAGFGTQ
-161 YRPAEGSTALV
+161 YRSAEGSTALV
-172 VGGNSN
+172 VGGN
-178 TEMDSGTSTADVKA
+178 TRTVMDSATSTADVKA
-192 WDRPGFIDGH
+192 WNKPGFIDGH
-202 SHIGSLAGSQ
+202 SHVGSLSGSQ
-212 SDVWDRDG
+212 SDVWGGDG
-220 TSSISSYNGA
+220 TSSIGSYNSA
-230 SVNWQKDKSGTVKN
+230 FVNWQKDKSGNTQN
-244 QDAGNLAKVLVRA
+244 QDAGNLTKVSVKA
-257 TDNGTATDKNFSK
+257 TDGAAATDKDFSK
-270 DKFYQG
+270 DTFYQG
-276 YVLGDI
+276 YVVDDI
-282 SNPLA
+282 VSPLA
-287 KQNATGT
+287 KQNNTGT
-294 VSSSISTLA
+294 VSSSISTLS
-303 ELTRHKYNFYGSN
+303 ELPRHKYNYYQEGSN
-316 ISYTFEYDD
+316 GASSISYTFKYDD
-325 TAKHGTDRGIASAT
+325 TTKRGTDRGIASTT
-339 SYTNREKLI
+339 SYINREKLI

-359 VFNLDASMLSDTD
+359 VFNLDASRLSDTD
-372 ADGKLYRGV
+372 EHGTLYRGV

-387 IADTASVVINVTGN
+387 IADTASVVINVTGD

-412 FWWNDKEI
+412 FWWNGAEI
-420 SDGYSNFNNTDELK
+420 SDGYSNYNNTDELK

-442 AAQKILWNFSNTDN
+442 ASQKILWNFSNTDN

-462 VANEDGTNTNN
+462 VANEDGTNTNA

-496 SHVTTNGR
+496 SHVSTNGR

-513 HNPYKAWTFHQA
+513 YNPYKAWTFKQA

-530 ESASVLDMDQERHN
+530 DSASVLDMDQERHN

-584 ANGTHALL
+584 ASGRNALL
-592 TVQDNAFYDKDSDD
+592 TVQDNAFYDKDSAD
-606 GQFTV
+606 GRFTV
-611 EGLKPKATYY
+611 EGLKPNATYY
-621 IKEVSAGSDYQL
+621 IKEVSAGNDYQL
-633 NTNIYYVATGESS
+633 NTNVYYVATGDS
-646 TTPVS
+646 
-651 VEHSATKNT
+651 SATPANDARSVTKT
-660 DGTIDTTGTA
+660 DGTYTYGEAD
-670 GMTDGKIVNKKNG
+670 MTDGKIVNKKNG

-688 SKVDADTNEELA
+688 SKVDAVTNKELA
-700 GSKWQ
+700 GSQWQ

-710 DESGAGVSG
+710 DGAAT
-719 KSWNVADNT
+719 KSWNVTDNT
-728 SEATGVTVTPTSTT
+728 SKATGVTVNPTSAT
-742 LDSTNEW
+742 LDSTNGW
-749 KTDDLIAAVK
+749 KTDLTAAVDPK
-759 PEGALQEVT
+759 DALQEVA
-768 WTFTDEDGK
+768 WTFTDEDGN
-777 AVGSSTAAVLTR
+777 AVDSSTVAVLTR

-802 TDTTVYVKACSVS
+802 IDTTVYVKACSVS
-815 NPKVCSTPVAI
+815 NPEVCSALVTI
-826 TVKAMSVKDFS
+826 KVKAMSVKD
-837 VKDSSNQNVE
+837 SSNRTVE
-847 SDSIITAAAVGST
+847 NNSTITAAA
-860 LTFTASSTPAV
+860 
-871 PITWESSNASVATV
+871 
-885 TSSGDNNQKATVM
+885 
-898 MQGFGS
+898 
-904 AVITAKAGGQT
+904 
-915 ISFTVKVPST
+915 
-925 TVYFKKSLR
+925 
-934 SDWSKYYVY
+934 
-943 YNDGNKNWKFVE
+943 
-955 MSQSCG
+955 
-961 DYVYAILPKQS
+961 
-972 HGTNFLFH
+972 
-980 GDDENTSTSKWYKS
+980 
-994 SNESDFEFTG
+994 
-1004 NDVQVVNKH
+1004 
-1013 DDPSG
+1013 
-1018 STAPAG
+1018 
-1024 CPASAAAAAVRSN
+1024 AAAQSN

-1053 PQPRDTDGVAE
+1053 PQPSDADGVAE
-1064 NAVDDGAKAI
+1064 NAIDDGAKAI

-1084 NPGVK
+1084 QPGVK
-1089 CDTDT
+1089 CDMDT

-1108 YWLHEITAPDGY
+1108 YWLHETTAPYGY

-1130 IDANGNVTWNGGWAS
+1130 IDANGNVTWNGGRAS
-1145 GEAIGAI
+1145 GEATGAI

-1172 WNKVDAKDGKLAG
+1172 WNKVDTKGGKLAG
-1185 SQWRI
+1185 SQWKI
-1190 VGPSPTDVYCVADN
+1190 VGPSPATDVYCVADN
-1204 VTVDTNGD
+1204 VTVDANGA
-1212 TTPAGTEFA
+1212 TTPAGIEFTG
-1221 DCTGEKLSDAANT
+1221 CTDEKLSDAANT

-1269 TLTISDTEASTVVAQ
+1269 TLTISDTKASTVVAQ

-1303 VPNASAPVNIQI
+1303 VPNASAPVSIQI

-1418 AEIVPDSADA
+1418 TEIVPDSANA

-1442 VTLKQAKDSSGKL
+1442 VTVKQAKDSSGKL

-1472 NAEAGGGKMIG
+1472 NAEAGGGKVIG
-1483 TWSSTSTGS
+1483 TWSSTSTSS
-1492 SAGTAVEATFVNTK
+1492 SAETAVEATFVNTK

>member
-1 MSRGDTS
+1 
-8 YRCTHRRLSGDEES
+8 
-22 MMIAKSIGGGVAKF
+22 MMIARSFRGRAAKF
-36 RAAAATLLAAAMLVT
+36 KAAAAALLAAAVLVT
-51 SAGSLAFSNNKL
+51 STGSLAFSNNKL
-63 AYAADLNDGALC
+63 AYAADPSDGALC
-75 TPTIQ
+75 TPTSQ

-104 YVGKKSDNLTNDK
+104 YVGKKSDNLTNAN
-117 GPDSSYSV
+117 GPDASYSV

-144 SWESKGF
+144 SWNGKGF
-151 RFGIAGFGTQ
+151 RFGVAGFGTQ
-161 YRPAEGSTALV
+161 YRSAEGSTALV
-172 VGGNSN
+172 VGGN
-178 TEMDSGTSTADVKA
+178 TRTVMDSATSTADVKA
-192 WDRPGFIDGH
+192 WNKPGFIDGH
-202 SHIGSLAGSQ
+202 SHVGSLSGSQ
-212 SDVWDRDG
+212 SDVWGGDG
-220 TSSISSYNGA
+220 TSSIGSYNSA
-230 SVNWQKDKSGTVKN
+230 FVNWQKDKSGNTQN
-244 QDAGNLAKVLVRA
+244 QDAGNLTKVSVKA
-257 TDNGTATDKNFSK
+257 TDGAAATDKDFSK
-270 DKFYQG
+270 DTFYQG
-276 YVLGDI
+276 YVVDDI
-282 SNPLA
+282 VSPLA
-287 KQNATGT
+287 KQNNTGT
-294 VSSSISTLA
+294 VSSSISTLS
-303 ELTRHKYNFYGSN
+303 ELPRHKYNYYQEGSN
-316 ISYTFEYDD
+316 GASSISYTFKYDD
-325 TAKHGTDRGIASAT
+325 TTKRGTDRGIASTT
-339 SYTNREKLI
+339 SYINREKLI

-359 VFNLDASMLSDTD
+359 VFNLDASRLSDTD
-372 ADGKLYRGV
+372 EHGTLYRGV

-387 IADTASVVINVTGN
+387 IADTASVVINVTGD

-412 FWWNDKEI
+412 FWWNGAEI
-420 SDGYSNFNNTDELK
+420 SDGYSNYNNTDELK

-442 AAQKILWNFSNTDN
+442 ASQKILWNFSNTDN

-462 VANEDGTNTNN
+462 VANEDGTNTNA

-496 SHVTTNGR
+496 SHVSTNGR

-513 HNPYKAWTFHQA
+513 YNPYKAWTFKQA

-530 ESASVLDMDQERHN
+530 DSASVLDMDQERHN

-584 ANGTHALL
+584 ASGRNALL
-592 TVQDNAFYDKDSDD
+592 TVQDNAFYDKDSAD
-606 GQFTV
+606 GRFTV
-611 EGLKPKATYY
+611 EGLKPNATYY
-621 IKEVSAGSDYQL
+621 IKEVSAGNDYQL
-633 NTNIYYVATGESS
+633 NTNVYYVATGDS
-646 TTPVS
+646 
-651 VEHSATKNT
+651 SATPANDARSVTKT
-660 DGTIDTTGTA
+660 DGTYTYGEAD
-670 GMTDGKIVNKKNG
+670 MTDGKIVNKKNG

-688 SKVDADTNEELA
+688 SKVDAVTNKELA
-700 GSKWQ
+700 GSQWQ

-710 DESGAGVSG
+710 DGAAT
-719 KSWNVADNT
+719 KSWNVTDNT
-728 SEATGVTVTPTSTT
+728 SKATGVTVNPTSAT
-742 LDSTNEW
+742 LDSTNGW
-749 KTDDLIAAVK
+749 KTDLTAAVDPK
-759 PEGALQEVT
+759 DALQEVA
-768 WTFTDEDGK
+768 WTFTDEDGN
-777 AVGSSTAAVLTR
+777 AVDSSTVAVLTR

-802 TDTTVYVKACSVS
+802 IDTTVYVKACSVS
-815 NPKVCSTPVAI
+815 NPEVCSALVTI
-826 TVKAMSVKDFS
+826 KVKAMSVKD
-837 VKDSSNQNVE
+837 SSNRTVE
-847 SDSIITAAAVGST
+847 NNSTITAAA
-860 LTFTASSTPAV
+860 
-871 PITWESSNASVATV
+871 
-885 TSSGDNNQKATVM
+885 
-898 MQGFGS
+898 
-904 AVITAKAGGQT
+904 
-915 ISFTVKVPST
+915 
-925 TVYFKKSLR
+925 
-934 SDWSKYYVY
+934 
-943 YNDGNKNWKFVE
+943 
-955 MSQSCG
+955 
-961 DYVYAILPKQS
+961 
-972 HGTNFLFH
+972 
-980 GDDENTSTSKWYKS
+980 
-994 SNESDFEFTG
+994 
-1004 NDVQVVNKH
+1004 
-1013 DDPSG
+1013 
-1018 STAPAG
+1018 
-1024 CPASAAAAAVRSN
+1024 AAAQSN

-1053 PQPRDTDGVAE
+1053 PQPSDADGVAE
-1064 NAVDDGAKAI
+1064 NAIDDGAKAI

-1084 NPGVK
+1084 QPGVK
-1089 CDTDT
+1089 CDMDT

-1108 YWLHEITAPDGY
+1108 YWLHETTAPYGY

-1130 IDANGNVTWNGGWAS
+1130 IDANGNVTWNGGRAS
-1145 GEAIGAI
+1145 GEATGAI

-1172 WNKVDAKDGKLAG
+1172 WNKVDTKGGKLAG
-1185 SQWRI
+1185 SQWKI
-1190 VGPSPTDVYCVADN
+1190 VGPSPATDVYCVADN
-1204 VTVDTNGD
+1204 VTVDANGA
-1212 TTPAGTEFA
+1212 TTPAGIEFTG
-1221 DCTGEKLSDAANT
+1221 CTDEKLSDAANT

-1261 YVATTTVY
+1261 YVATTTVS
-1269 TLTISDTEASTVVAQ
+1269 TLTISDTKASTVVAQ

-1303 VPNASAPVNIQI
+1303 VPNASAPVSIQI

-1418 AEIVPDSADA
+1418 TEIVPDSANA

-1442 VTLKQAKDSSGKL
+1442 VTVKQAKDSSGKL

-1472 NAEAGGGKMIG
+1472 NAEAGGGKVIG
-1483 TWSSTSTGS
+1483 TWSSTSTSS
-1492 SAGTAVEATFVNTK
+1492 SAETAVEATFVNTK

>member
-8 YRCTHRRLSGDEES
+8 YRCAHRRLSGDEES
-22 MMIAKSIGGGVAKF
+22 MMIARSFGGRAAKF
-36 RAAAATLLAAAMLVT
+36 KAAAAALLAAAVLVT
-51 SAGSLAFSNNKL
+51 STGSLAFSNNKL
-63 AYAADLNDGALC
+63 AYAADPSDGALC
-75 TPTIQ
+75 TPTSQ

-104 YVGKKSDNLTNDK
+104 YVGKKSDNLTNAN
-117 GPDSSYSV
+117 GPDASYSV

-144 SWESKGF
+144 SWNGKGF
-151 RFGIAGFGTQ
+151 RFGVAGFGTQ
-161 YRPAEGSTALV
+161 YRSAEGSTALV
-172 VGGNSN
+172 VGGN
-178 TEMDSGTSTADVKA
+178 TRTVMDSATSTADVKA
-192 WDRPGFIDGH
+192 WNKPGFIDGH
-202 SHIGSLAGSQ
+202 SHVGSLSGSQ
-212 SDVWDRDG
+212 SDVWGGDG
-220 TSSISSYNGA
+220 TSSIGSYNSA
-230 SVNWQKDKSGTVKN
+230 FVNWQKDKSGNTQN
-244 QDAGNLAKVLVRA
+244 QDAGNLTKVSVKA
-257 TDNGTATDKNFSK
+257 TDGAAATDKDFSK
-270 DKFYQG
+270 DTFYQG
-276 YVLGDI
+276 YVVDDI
-282 SNPLA
+282 VSPLA
-287 KQNATGT
+287 KQNNTGT
-294 VSSSISTLA
+294 VSSSISTLS
-303 ELTRHKYNFYGSN
+303 ELPRHKYNYYQEGPNGASS
-316 ISYTFEYDD
+316 ISYTFKYDD
-325 TAKHGTDRGIASAT
+325 TTKRGTDRGIASTT
-339 SYTNREKLI
+339 SYINREKLI

-372 ADGKLYRGV
+372 EHGTLYRGV

-387 IADTASVVINVTGN
+387 IADTASVVINVTGD

-412 FWWNDKEI
+412 FWWNGAEI
-420 SDGYSNFNNTDELK
+420 SDGYSNYNNTDELK

-442 AAQKILWNFSNTDN
+442 ASQKILWNFSNTDN

-462 VANEDGTNTNN
+462 VANEDGTNTNA

-496 SHVTTNGR
+496 SHVSTNGR

-513 HNPYKAWTFHQA
+513 YNPYKAWTFKQA

-530 ESASVLDMDQERHN
+530 DSASVLDMDQERHN

-584 ANGTHALL
+584 ASGRNALL
-592 TVQDNAFYDKDSDD
+592 TVQDNAFYDKDSAD
-606 GQFTV
+606 GRFTV
-611 EGLKPKATYY
+611 EGLKPNATYY
-621 IKEVSAGSDYQL
+621 IKEVSAGNDYQL
-633 NTNIYYVATGESS
+633 NTNVYYVATGDS
-646 TTPVS
+646 
-651 VEHSATKNT
+651 SATPANDARSVTKT
-660 DGTIDTTGTA
+660 DGTYTYGEAD
-670 GMTDGKIVNKKNG
+670 MTDGKIVNKKNG

-688 SKVDADTNEELA
+688 SKVDAVTNKELA
-700 GSKWQ
+700 GSQWQ

-710 DESGAGVSG
+710 DGAAT
-719 KSWNVADNT
+719 KSWNVTDNT
-728 SEATGVTVTPTSTT
+728 SKATGVTVNPTSAT
-742 LDSTNEW
+742 LASTNGW
-749 KTDDLIAAVK
+749 KTDLTAAVDPK
-759 PEGALQEVT
+759 DALQEVA
-768 WTFTDEDGK
+768 WTFTDEDGN
-777 AVGSSTAAVLTR
+777 AVNSSTVAVLTR

-802 TDTTVYVKACSVS
+802 IDTTVYVKACSVS
-815 NPKVCSTPVAI
+815 NPEVCSALVTI
-826 TVKAMSVKDFS
+826 KVKAMSVKD
-837 VKDSSNQNVE
+837 SSNRTVE
-847 SDSIITAAAVGST
+847 NNSTITAAA
-860 LTFTASSTPAV
+860 
-871 PITWESSNASVATV
+871 
-885 TSSGDNNQKATVM
+885 
-898 MQGFGS
+898 
-904 AVITAKAGGQT
+904 
-915 ISFTVKVPST
+915 
-925 TVYFKKSLR
+925 
-934 SDWSKYYVY
+934 
-943 YNDGNKNWKFVE
+943 
-955 MSQSCG
+955 
-961 DYVYAILPKQS
+961 
-972 HGTNFLFH
+972 
-980 GDDENTSTSKWYKS
+980 
-994 SNESDFEFTG
+994 
-1004 NDVQVVNKH
+1004 
-1013 DDPSG
+1013 
-1018 STAPAG
+1018 
-1024 CPASAAAAAVRSN
+1024 AAAQSN

-1053 PQPRDTDGVAE
+1053 PQPSDADGVAE
-1064 NAVDDGAKAI
+1064 NAIDDGAKAI

-1084 NPGVK
+1084 QPGVK
-1089 CDTDT
+1089 CDMDT

-1108 YWLHEITAPDGY
+1108 YWLHETTAPYGY

-1130 IDANGNVTWNGGWAS
+1130 IDANGNVTWNGGRAS
-1145 GEAIGAI
+1145 GEATGAI

-1172 WNKVDAKDGKLAG
+1172 WNKVDTKGGKLAG
-1185 SQWRI
+1185 SQWKI
-1190 VGPSPTDVYCVADN
+1190 VGPSPATDVYCVADN
-1204 VTVDTNGD
+1204 VTVDANGA
-1212 TTPAGTEFA
+1212 TTPAGIEFTG
-1221 DCTGEKLSDAANT
+1221 CTDEKLSDAANT

-1269 TLTISDTEASTVVAQ
+1269 TLTISDTKASTVVAQ

-1303 VPNASAPVNIQI
+1303 VPNASAPVSIQI

-1418 AEIVPDSADA
+1418 TEIVPDSANA

-1442 VTLKQAKDSSGKL
+1442 VTVKQAKDSSGKL

-1472 NAEAGGGKMIG
+1472 NAEAGGGKVIG
-1483 TWSSTSTGS
+1483 TWSSTSTSS
-1492 SAGTAVEATFVNTK
+1492 SAETAVEATFVNTK

>member
-1 MSRGDTS
+1 
-8 YRCTHRRLSGDEES
+8 
-22 MMIAKSIGGGVAKF
+22 MMIARSFGGRAAKF
-36 RAAAATLLAAAMLVT
+36 KAAAAALLAAAVLVT
-51 SAGSLAFSNNKL
+51 STGSLAFSNNKL
-63 AYAADLNDGALC
+63 AYAAGLSDGALC
-75 TPTIQ
+75 TPTSQ

-104 YVGKKSDNLTNDK
+104 YVGKKSDNLTNAG
-117 GPDSSYSV
+117 GPDASYSV

-144 SWESKGF
+144 SWNGKGF
-151 RFGIAGFGTQ
+151 RFGVAGFGTQ
-161 YRPAEGSTALV
+161 YRSAEGSTALV
-172 VGGNSN
+172 VGGN
-178 TEMDSGTSTADVKA
+178 TETVMDSATSTADVKA
-192 WDRPGFIDGH
+192 WNKPGFIGGH
-202 SHIGSLAGSQ
+202 SHVGSLSGSQ
-212 SDVWDRDG
+212 SDVWGRDG
-220 TSSISSYNGA
+220 ASSIDSYNGA
-230 SVNWQKDKSGTVKN
+230 SVNWQKDKSGNTQN
-244 QDAGNLAKVLVRA
+244 QDAGNLTKVSVKA
-257 TDNGTATDKNFSK
+257 TDGAAATDKDFSK
-270 DKFYQG
+270 DTFYQG
-276 YVLGDI
+276 YVVGDI
-282 SNPLA
+282 VSPLA
-287 KQNATGT
+287 KQNTTGR
-294 VSSSISTLA
+294 VSSSISTLS
-303 ELTRHKYNFYGSN
+303 ELPRHKYNYYQEGPNAASS
-316 ISYTFEYDD
+316 ISYIFKYDD
-325 TAKHGTDRGIASAT
+325 TIKRGTDRGIASTT
-339 SYTNREKLI
+339 SYINREKLI

-372 ADGKLYRGV
+372 EHDTLYRGV

-412 FWWNDKEI
+412 FWWNGAEI
-420 SDGYSNFNNTDELK
+420 SDGYSNYNNTDELK

-442 AAQKILWNFSNTDN
+442 ASQKILWNFSNTDN

-462 VANEDGTNTNN
+462 VANEDGANTNT

-487 SIIVKGNFE
+487 SIIVSGNFE
-496 SHVTTNGR
+496 SHVSTNGR

-513 HNPYKAWTFHQA
+513 YNPYRAWTFTQA

-530 ESASVLDMDQERHN
+530 DSASVLDMDQERHN

-584 ANGTHALL
+584 ASGKNALL
-592 TVQDNAFYDKDSDD
+592 TVQDNAFYDKDSAD
-606 GQFTV
+606 GRFTV
-611 EGLKPKATYY
+611 EGLKPNATYY
-621 IKEVSAGSDYQL
+621 IKEVSAGNDYQL
-633 NTNIYYVATGESS
+633 NTNVYYVATGDSS
-646 TTPVS
+646 ATPVNNAHS
-651 VEHSATKNT
+651 VTKT
-660 DGTIDTTGTA
+660 DGAYTYGKAD
-670 GMTDGKIVNKKNG
+670 MTDGKIVNKKNG

-688 SKVDADTNEELA
+688 SKVGADTNKELD
-700 GSKWQ
+700 GSQWQ

-710 DESGAGVSG
+710 DGAAT
-719 KSWNVADNT
+719 KSWNVTDNT
-728 SEATGVTVTPTSTT
+728 SKATGVTVNPTSAT
-742 LDSTNEW
+742 LDSTNGW
-749 KTDDLIAAVK
+749 KTDLTAAVDPK
-759 PEGALQEVT
+759 DALQEVA
-768 WTFTDEDGK
+768 WTFTDKDGN
-777 AVGSSTAAVLTR
+777 AVDSSTVAVLTR
-789 TGNLKTTVTGISS
+789 TGNLKTTVIGISS
-802 TDTTVYVKACSVS
+802 IDTTVYVKACSVS
-815 NPKVCSTPVAI
+815 NPEVCSALVTI
-826 TVKAMSVKDFS
+826 KVKAMIVKDFT
-837 VKDSSNQNVE
+837 VKDSSNRTVE
-847 SDSIITAAAVGST
+847 NNSTITAAA
-860 LTFTASSTPAV
+860 
-871 PITWESSNASVATV
+871 
-885 TSSGDNNQKATVM
+885 
-898 MQGFGS
+898 
-904 AVITAKAGGQT
+904 
-915 ISFTVKVPST
+915 
-925 TVYFKKSLR
+925 
-934 SDWSKYYVY
+934 
-943 YNDGNKNWKFVE
+943 
-955 MSQSCG
+955 
-961 DYVYAILPKQS
+961 
-972 HGTNFLFH
+972 
-980 GDDENTSTSKWYKS
+980 
-994 SNESDFEFTG
+994 
-1004 NDVQVVNKH
+1004 
-1013 DDPSG
+1013 
-1018 STAPAG
+1018 
-1024 CPASAAAAAVRSN
+1024 AAAQSN

-1053 PQPRDTDGVAE
+1053 PQPSDADGVAE
-1064 NAVDDGAKAI
+1064 NAIDDGAKAI

-1084 NPGVK
+1084 QPGVK
-1089 CDTDT
+1089 CDMDT

-1108 YWLHEITAPDGY
+1108 YWLHETTAPYGY

-1145 GEAIGAI
+1145 GKATGAI

-1172 WNKVDAKDGKLAG
+1172 WNKVDTKGGKLAG
-1185 SQWRI
+1185 SQWKI
-1190 VGPSPTDVYCVADN
+1190 VGPSPATDVYCVADN
-1204 VTVDTNGD
+1204 VTVDANGA
-1212 TTPAGTEFA
+1212 TTPAGIEFTG
-1221 DCTGEKLSDAANT
+1221 CTGEKLSDAANT

-1269 TLTISDTEASTVVAQ
+1269 TLTISDTKASTVVAQ

-1324 SWPKDSNGNYV
+1324 SWPKDSNGNYF

-1418 AEIVPDSADA
+1418 TEIVPDSADA

-1442 VTLKQAKDSSGKL
+1442 VTVKQAKDSSGKL

-1472 NAEAGGGKMIG
+1472 NAEAGGGKVIG

-1506 VLTGL
+1506 ALTGL

>member
-1 MSRGDTS
+1 MSCGDTS
-8 YRCTHRRLSGDEES
+8 YRCAHRRLSGDEES
-22 MMIAKSIGGGVAKF
+22 MMIARSFGGRAAKF
-36 RAAAATLLAAAMLVT
+36 KAAAAALLAAAVLVT
-51 SAGSLAFSNNKL
+51 STGSLAFSNNKL
-63 AYAADLNDGALC
+63 AYAADPSDGALC
-75 TPTIQ
+75 TPTSQ

-104 YVGKKSDNLTNDK
+104 YVGKKSDNLTNAN
-117 GPDSSYSV
+117 GPDASYSV

-144 SWESKGF
+144 SWNGKGF
-151 RFGIAGFGTQ
+151 RFGVAGFGTQ
-161 YRPAEGSTALV
+161 YRSAEGSTALV
-172 VGGNSN
+172 VGGN
-178 TEMDSGTSTADVKA
+178 TRTVMDSATSTADVKA
-192 WDRPGFIDGH
+192 WNKPGFIDGH
-202 SHIGSLAGSQ
+202 SHVGSLSGSQ
-212 SDVWDRDG
+212 SDVWGGDG
-220 TSSISSYNGA
+220 TSSIGSYNSA
-230 SVNWQKDKSGTVKN
+230 FVNWQKDKSGNTQN
-244 QDAGNLAKVLVRA
+244 QDAGNLTKVSVKA
-257 TDNGTATDKNFSK
+257 TDGAAATDKDFSK
-270 DKFYQG
+270 DTFYQG
-276 YVLGDI
+276 YVVDDI
-282 SNPLA
+282 VSPLV
-287 KQNATGT
+287 KQNNTGT
-294 VSSSISTLA
+294 VSSSISTLS
-303 ELTRHKYNFYGSN
+303 ELPRHKYNYYQEGPNGASS
-316 ISYTFEYDD
+316 ISYTFKYDD
-325 TAKHGTDRGIASAT
+325 TTKRGTDRGIASTT
-339 SYTNREKLI
+339 SYINREKLI

-359 VFNLDASMLSDTD
+359 VFNLDASRLSDTD
-372 ADGKLYRGV
+372 EHGTLYRGV

-387 IADTASVVINVTGN
+387 IADTASVVINVTGD

-412 FWWNDKEI
+412 FWWNGAEI
-420 SDGYSNFNNTDELK
+420 SDGYSNYNNTDELK

-442 AAQKILWNFSNTDN
+442 ASQKILWNFSNTDN

-462 VANEDGTNTNN
+462 VANEDGTNTNA

-496 SHVTTNGR
+496 SHVSTNGR

-513 HNPYKAWTFHQA
+513 YNPYKAWTFKQA

-530 ESASVLDMDQERHN
+530 DSASVLDMDQERHN

-584 ANGTHALL
+584 ASGRNALL
-592 TVQDNAFYDKDSDD
+592 TVQDNAFYDKDSAD
-606 GQFTV
+606 GRFTV
-611 EGLKPKATYY
+611 EGLKPNATYY
-621 IKEVSAGSDYQL
+621 IKEVSAGNDYQL
-633 NTNIYYVATGESS
+633 NTNVYYVATGDS
-646 TTPVS
+646 
-651 VEHSATKNT
+651 SATPANDARSVTKT
-660 DGTIDTTGTA
+660 DGTYTYGEAD
-670 GMTDGKIVNKKNG
+670 MTDGKIVNKKNG

-688 SKVDADTNEELA
+688 SKVDAVTNKELA
-700 GSKWQ
+700 GSQWQ

-710 DESGAGVSG
+710 DGAAT
-719 KSWNVADNT
+719 KSWNVTDNT
-728 SEATGVTVTPTSTT
+728 SKATGVTVNPTSAT
-742 LDSTNEW
+742 LDSTNGW
-749 KTDDLIAAVK
+749 KTDLTAAVDPK
-759 PEGALQEVT
+759 DALQEVA
-768 WTFTDEDGK
+768 WTFTDEDGN
-777 AVGSSTAAVLTR
+777 AVDSSTVAVLTR

-802 TDTTVYVKACSVS
+802 IDTTVYVKACSVS
-815 NPKVCSTPVAI
+815 NPEVCSALVTI
-826 TVKAMSVKDFS
+826 KVKAMSVKD
-837 VKDSSNQNVE
+837 SSNRTVE
-847 SDSIITAAAVGST
+847 NNSTITAAA
-860 LTFTASSTPAV
+860 
-871 PITWESSNASVATV
+871 
-885 TSSGDNNQKATVM
+885 
-898 MQGFGS
+898 
-904 AVITAKAGGQT
+904 
-915 ISFTVKVPST
+915 
-925 TVYFKKSLR
+925 
-934 SDWSKYYVY
+934 
-943 YNDGNKNWKFVE
+943 
-955 MSQSCG
+955 
-961 DYVYAILPKQS
+961 
-972 HGTNFLFH
+972 
-980 GDDENTSTSKWYKS
+980 
-994 SNESDFEFTG
+994 
-1004 NDVQVVNKH
+1004 
-1013 DDPSG
+1013 
-1018 STAPAG
+1018 
-1024 CPASAAAAAVRSN
+1024 AAAQSN

-1053 PQPRDTDGVAE
+1053 PQPSDADGVAE
-1064 NAVDDGAKAI
+1064 NAIDDGAKAI

-1084 NPGVK
+1084 QPGVK
-1089 CDTDT
+1089 CDMDT

-1108 YWLHEITAPDGY
+1108 YWLHETTAPYGY

-1130 IDANGNVTWNGGWAS
+1130 IDANGNVTWNGGRAS
-1145 GEAIGAI
+1145 GEATGAI

-1172 WNKVDAKDGKLAG
+1172 WNKVDTKGGKLAG
-1185 SQWRI
+1185 SQWKI
-1190 VGPSPTDVYCVADN
+1190 VGPSPATDVYCVADN
-1204 VTVDTNGD
+1204 VTVDANGA
-1212 TTPAGTEFA
+1212 TTPAGIEFTG
-1221 DCTGEKLSDAANT
+1221 CTDEKLSDAANT

-1269 TLTISDTEASTVVAQ
+1269 TLTISDTKASTVVAQ

-1303 VPNASAPVNIQI
+1303 VPNASAPVSIQI

-1418 AEIVPDSADA
+1418 TEIVPDSANA

-1442 VTLKQAKDSSGKL
+1442 VTVKQAKDSSGKL

-1472 NAEAGGGKMIG
+1472 NAEAGGGKVIG
-1483 TWSSTSTGS
+1483 TWSSTSTSS
-1492 SAGTAVEATFVNTK
+1492 SAETAVEATFVNTK

>member
-1 MSRGDTS
+1 
-8 YRCTHRRLSGDEES
+8 
-22 MMIAKSIGGGVAKF
+22 MMIARSFGGRAAKF
-36 RAAAATLLAAAMLVT
+36 KAAAAALLAAAVLVT
-51 SAGSLAFSNNKL
+51 STGSLAFSNNKL
-63 AYAADLNDGALC
+63 AYAAGLSDGALC
-75 TPTIQ
+75 TPTSQ

-104 YVGKKSDNLTNDK
+104 YVGKKSDNLTNAG
-117 GPDSSYSV
+117 GPDASYSV

-144 SWESKGF
+144 SWNGKGF
-151 RFGIAGFGTQ
+151 RFGVAGFGTQ
-161 YRPAEGSTALV
+161 YRSAEGSTALV
-172 VGGNSN
+172 VGGN
-178 TEMDSGTSTADVKA
+178 TETVMDSATSTADVKA
-192 WDRPGFIDGH
+192 WNKPGFIGGH
-202 SHIGSLAGSQ
+202 SHVGSLSGSQ
-212 SDVWDRDG
+212 SDVWGRDG
-220 TSSISSYNGA
+220 ASSIDSYNGA
-230 SVNWQKDKSGTVKN
+230 SVNWQKDKSGNTQN
-244 QDAGNLAKVLVRA
+244 QDAGNLTKVSVKA
-257 TDNGTATDKNFSK
+257 TDGAAATDKDFSK
-270 DKFYQG
+270 DTFYQG
-276 YVLGDI
+276 YVVDDI
-282 SNPLA
+282 VSPLA
-287 KQNATGT
+287 KQNNTGT
-294 VSSSISTLA
+294 VKPSISTLS
-303 ELTRHKYNFYGSN
+303 ELTRHKYNYDASS
-316 ISYTFEYDD
+316 ISYTFKYDD
-325 TAKHGTDRGIASAT
+325 TIKHGTGRGIASAT
-339 SYTNREKLI
+339 PYINREKLI

-359 VFNLDASMLSDTD
+359 VFNLDASMLRDTD
-372 ADGKLYRGV
+372 ERGTLYRGV

-412 FWWNDKEI
+412 FWWNGAEI
-420 SDGYSNFNNTDELK
+420 SDGYSNYNNTDELK

-442 AAQKILWNFSNTDN
+442 ASQKILWNFSNTDN

-462 VANEDGTNTNN
+462 VANEDGANTNDN
-473 DKITQDDAAAAMMG
+473 KITQDDAAAAMMG
-487 SIIVKGNFE
+487 SIIVSGNFE
-496 SHVTTNGR
+496 SHVSTNGR

-513 HNPYKAWTFHQA
+513 YNPYRAWAFNQA

-530 ESASVLDMDQERHN
+530 DSASVLDMDQERHN

-562 ADESGTLLGGTTW
+562 ADESGALLGGTTW

-584 ANGTHALL
+584 ASGKNALL
-592 TVQDNAFYDKDSDD
+592 TVQDNAFYDKDSAD
-606 GQFTV
+606 GRFTV

-621 IKEVSAGSDYQL
+621 IKEVSAGNDYQL
-633 NTNIYYVATGESS
+633 NTNVYYVATGDSS
-646 TTPVS
+646 ATPVTNAHS
-651 VEHSATKNT
+651 VTKT
-660 DGTIDTTGTA
+660 DGAYTYGKAD
-670 GMTDGKIVNKKNG
+670 MTDGKIVNKKNG

-688 SKVDADTNEELA
+688 SKVDADTNKELA
-700 GSKWQ
+700 GSQWQ

-710 DESGAGVSG
+710 DGAAT
-719 KSWNVADNT
+719 KSWNVTDNT
-728 SEATGVTVTPTSTT
+728 SKATGVTVNPTSAT
-742 LDSTNEW
+742 LDSTNGW
-749 KTDDLIAAVK
+749 KTDLTAAVDPK
-759 PEGALQEVT
+759 DALQEVA
-768 WTFTDEDGK
+768 WTFTGKDGN
-777 AVGSSTAAVLTR
+777 AVDSSTVAVLTR
-789 TGNLKTTVTGISS
+789 TGNLKTTVIGISS
-802 TDTTVYVKACSVS
+802 SDTTVYVKACSVS
-815 NPKVCSTPVAI
+815 NPEVCSALVTI
-826 TVKAMSVKDFS
+826 KVKAMSVKDFT
-837 VKDSSNQNVE
+837 VKDSSNRTVE
-847 SDSIITAAAVGST
+847 NNSTITAAA
-860 LTFTASSTPAV
+860 
-871 PITWESSNASVATV
+871 
-885 TSSGDNNQKATVM
+885 
-898 MQGFGS
+898 
-904 AVITAKAGGQT
+904 
-915 ISFTVKVPST
+915 
-925 TVYFKKSLR
+925 
-934 SDWSKYYVY
+934 
-943 YNDGNKNWKFVE
+943 
-955 MSQSCG
+955 
-961 DYVYAILPKQS
+961 
-972 HGTNFLFH
+972 
-980 GDDENTSTSKWYKS
+980 
-994 SNESDFEFTG
+994 
-1004 NDVQVVNKH
+1004 
-1013 DDPSG
+1013 
-1018 STAPAG
+1018 
-1024 CPASAAAAAVRSN
+1024 AAAQSN

-1053 PQPRDTDGVAE
+1053 PQPSDADGVAE
-1064 NAVDDGAKAI
+1064 NAIDDGAKAI

-1084 NPGVK
+1084 QPGVK
-1089 CDTDT
+1089 CDMDT

-1108 YWLHEITAPDGY
+1108 YWLHETTAPYGY

-1145 GEAIGAI
+1145 DEATGAI
-1152 DEKLKPGD
+1152 DKKLKPGD
-1160 NNAISD
+1160 SNAISD

-1172 WNKVDAKDGKLAG
+1172 WNKVDTKGGKLAG
-1185 SQWRI
+1185 SQWKI
-1190 VGPSPTDVYCVADN
+1190 VGPSPATDVYCVADN
-1204 VTVDTNGD
+1204 VTVDANGA
-1212 TTPAGTEFA
+1212 TTPAGIEFTG
-1221 DCTGEKLSDAANT
+1221 CTGEKLSDAANT
-1234 ADEAGVI
+1234 ADKAGVI

-1269 TLTISDTEASTVVAQ
+1269 TLTISDTKASTVVAQ
-1284 TATDRP
+1284 TATDKP

-1324 SWPKDSNGNYV
+1324 SWPKDSNGNYF

-1418 AEIVPDSADA
+1418 TEIVPDSADA

-1442 VTLKQAKDSSGKL
+1442 VTVKQAKDSSGKL

-1472 NAEAGGGKMIG
+1472 NAEAGGGKVIG

-1511 PTTGADWT
+1511 PATGADWT

>member
-8 YRCTHRRLSGDEES
+8 YRCAHRQLSGDEES
-22 MMIAKSIGGGVAKF
+22 MMIARSFGGRAAKF
-36 RAAAATLLAAAMLVT
+36 KAAAAALLAAAVLVT
-51 SAGSLAFSNNKL
+51 STGSLAFSNNKL
-63 AYAADLNDGALC
+63 AYAADPSDGALC
-75 TPTIQ
+75 TPTSQ

-104 YVGKKSDNLTNDK
+104 YVGKKSDNLTNAN
-117 GPDSSYSV
+117 GPDASYSV

-144 SWESKGF
+144 SWNGKGF
-151 RFGIAGFGTQ
+151 RFGVAGFGTQ
-161 YRPAEGSTALV
+161 YRSAEGSTALV
-172 VGGNSN
+172 VGGN
-178 TEMDSGTSTADVKA
+178 TRTVMDSATSTADVKA
-192 WDRPGFIDGH
+192 WNKPGFIDGH
-202 SHIGSLAGSQ
+202 SHVGSLSGSQ
-212 SDVWDRDG
+212 SDVWGGDG
-220 TSSISSYNGA
+220 TSSIGSYNSA
-230 SVNWQKDKSGTVKN
+230 FVNWQKDKSGNTQN
-244 QDAGNLAKVLVRA
+244 QDAGNLTKVSVKA
-257 TDNGTATDKNFSK
+257 TDGAAATDKDFSK
-270 DKFYQG
+270 DTFYQG
-276 YVLGDI
+276 YVVDDI
-282 SNPLA
+282 VSPLA
-287 KQNATGT
+287 KQNNTGT
-294 VSSSISTLA
+294 VSSSISTLS
-303 ELTRHKYNFYGSN
+303 ELPRHKYNYYQEGPNGASS
-316 ISYTFEYDD
+316 ISYTFKYDD
-325 TAKHGTDRGIASAT
+325 TTKRGTDRGIASTT
-339 SYTNREKLI
+339 SYINREKLI

-359 VFNLDASMLSDTD
+359 VFNLDASRLSDTD
-372 ADGKLYRGV
+372 EHGTLYRGV

-387 IADTASVVINVTGN
+387 IADTASVVINVTGD

-412 FWWNDKEI
+412 FWWNGAEI
-420 SDGYSNFNNTDELK
+420 SDGYSNYNNTDELK

-442 AAQKILWNFSNTDN
+442 ASQKILWNFSNTDN

-462 VANEDGTNTNN
+462 VANEDGTNTNA

-496 SHVTTNGR
+496 SHVSTNGR

-513 HNPYKAWTFHQA
+513 YNPYKAWTFKQA

-530 ESASVLDMDQERHN
+530 DSASVLDMDQERHN

-584 ANGTHALL
+584 ASGRNALL
-592 TVQDNAFYDKDSDD
+592 TVQDNAFYDKDSAD
-606 GQFTV
+606 GRFTV
-611 EGLKPKATYY
+611 EGLKPNATYY
-621 IKEVSAGSDYQL
+621 IKEVSAGNDYQL
-633 NTNIYYVATGESS
+633 NTNVYYVATGDS
-646 TTPVS
+646 
-651 VEHSATKNT
+651 SATPANDARSVTKT
-660 DGTIDTTGTA
+660 DGTYTYGEAD
-670 GMTDGKIVNKKNG
+670 MTDGKIVNKKNG

-688 SKVDADTNEELA
+688 SKVDAVTNKELA
-700 GSKWQ
+700 GSQWQ

-710 DESGAGVSG
+710 DGAAT
-719 KSWNVADNT
+719 KSWNVTDNT
-728 SEATGVTVTPTSTT
+728 SKATGVTVNPTSAT
-742 LDSTNEW
+742 LDSTNGW
-749 KTDDLIAAVK
+749 KTDLTAAVDPK
-759 PEGALQEVT
+759 DALQEVA
-768 WTFTDEDGK
+768 WTFTDEDGN
-777 AVGSSTAAVLTR
+777 AVDSSTVAVLTR

-802 TDTTVYVKACSVS
+802 IDTTVYVKACSVS
-815 NPKVCSTPVAI
+815 NPEVCSALVTI
-826 TVKAMSVKDFS
+826 KVKAMSVKD
-837 VKDSSNQNVE
+837 SSNRTVE
-847 SDSIITAAAVGST
+847 NNSTITAAA
-860 LTFTASSTPAV
+860 
-871 PITWESSNASVATV
+871 
-885 TSSGDNNQKATVM
+885 
-898 MQGFGS
+898 
-904 AVITAKAGGQT
+904 
-915 ISFTVKVPST
+915 
-925 TVYFKKSLR
+925 
-934 SDWSKYYVY
+934 
-943 YNDGNKNWKFVE
+943 
-955 MSQSCG
+955 
-961 DYVYAILPKQS
+961 
-972 HGTNFLFH
+972 
-980 GDDENTSTSKWYKS
+980 
-994 SNESDFEFTG
+994 
-1004 NDVQVVNKH
+1004 
-1013 DDPSG
+1013 
-1018 STAPAG
+1018 
-1024 CPASAAAAAVRSN
+1024 AAAQSN

-1053 PQPRDTDGVAE
+1053 PQPSDADGVAE
-1064 NAVDDGAKAI
+1064 NAIDDGAKAI

-1084 NPGVK
+1084 QPGVK
-1089 CDTDT
+1089 CDMDT

-1108 YWLHEITAPDGY
+1108 YWLHETTAPYGY

-1130 IDANGNVTWNGGWAS
+1130 IDANGNTWNGGWAS
-1145 GEAIGAI
+1145 GEATGAI
-1152 DEKLKPGD
+1152 DEKLKPGN

-1172 WNKVDAKDGKLAG
+1172 WNKVDTKGGKLAG
-1185 SQWRI
+1185 SQWKI
-1190 VGPSPTDVYCVADN
+1190 VGPSPATDVYCVADN
-1204 VTVDTNGD
+1204 VTVDANGA
-1212 TTPAGTEFA
+1212 TTPAGIEFTG
-1221 DCTGEKLSDAANT
+1221 CTGEKLSDAANT

-1269 TLTISDTEASTVVAQ
+1269 TLTISDTKASTVVAQ

-1418 AEIVPDSADA
+1418 TEIVPDSADA

-1442 VTLKQAKDSSGKL
+1442 VTVKQAKDSSGKL

-1472 NAEAGGGKMIG
+1472 NAEAGGGKVIG

>member
-1 MSRGDTS
+1 MVR
-8 YRCTHRRLSGDEES
+8 
-22 MMIAKSIGGGVAKF
+22 AKSFGGGVAKIQ
-36 RAAAATLLAAAMLVT
+36 AAAATLLAAAMLVT
-51 SAGSLAFSNNKL
+51 STGSLAFSNNKL
-63 AYAADLNDGALC
+63 AYAAGLSDGALC
-75 TPTIQ
+75 TPTSQ
-80 SMGTEANPATER
+80 SMGTKADAAKER

-104 YVGKKSDNLTNDK
+104 YVGKKSDNPINDK

-144 SWESKGF
+144 SWEGKGF

-161 YRPAEGSTALV
+161 YRPADGSTALV
-172 VGGNSN
+172 VGGNSE
-178 TEMDSGTSTADVKA
+178 TVMDSTSSAAKVKA
-192 WDRPGFIDGH
+192 WGKPGFIDGH

-230 SVNWQKDKSGTVKN
+230 SVNWQKDKSGVKN
-244 QDAGNLAKVLVRA
+244 QDAGNLTKVSVKA
-257 TDNGTATDKNFSK
+257 TDNGTATNKDFSK
-270 DKFYQG
+270 DAFYQG

-287 KQNATGT
+287 EQNATDT

-303 ELTRHKYNFYGSN
+303 ELTRHKYNFYAEGPNAGSD
-316 ISYTFEYDD
+316 ISYTFKYDD
-325 TAKHGTDRGIASAT
+325 TTKSGTDRGIASTT

-348 TFTGTNNASME
+348 TFDGTNNASME

-372 ADGKLYRGV
+372 KNSNLYRGV

-387 IADTASVVINVTGN
+387 IADTASVVINVTGD

-412 FWWNDKEI
+412 FWWNGEEI
-420 SDGYSNFNNTDELK
+420 SDGYSNYNNTDELK

-462 VANEDGTNTNN
+462 VANEDGNTNN
-473 DKITQDDAAAAMMG
+473 NKITQDDAAAAMMG

-496 SHVTTNGR
+496 SHVSTNGR

-513 HNPYKAWTFHQA
+513 HNPYKAWTFNRA

-530 ESASVLDMDQERHN
+530 DSASVLDMDQERHN

-562 ADESGTLLGGTTW
+562 ADESGALLGGTTW

-584 ANGTHALL
+584 ASGTNALL
-592 TVQDNAFYDKDSDD
+592 TVQDNAFYDKDSSD
-606 GQFTV
+606 GRFTV
-611 EGLKPKATYY
+611 EGLKPNATYY
-621 IKEVSAGSDYQL
+621 IKEVSAGNDYQL
-633 NTNIYYVATGESS
+633 NTNVYYVATGESS
-646 TTPVS
+646 TTPVNVTQS
-651 VEHSATKNT
+651 VTKT
-660 DGTIDTTGTA
+660 DGSYTYGSAD
-670 GMTDGKIVNKKNG
+670 MTDGKIVNKKNG

-688 SKVDADTNEELA
+688 SKVDADTNKELA
-700 GSKWQ
+700 GSEWQ

-710 DESGAGVSG
+710 DGAAA

-728 SEATGVTVTPTSTT
+728 SEATGVTVNPTSAT
-742 LDSTNEW
+742 LDSANEW
-749 KTDDLIAAVK
+749 KTDLTAAVDPK
-759 PEGALQEVT
+759 DALQEVA
-768 WTFTDEDGK
+768 WTFTDEGGK
-777 AVGSSTAAVLTR
+777 AVDSSTAAVLAR
-789 TGNLKTTVTGISS
+789 TGNLETTVTGISS

-815 NPKVCSTPVAI
+815 NPEVCSARVTI
-826 TVKAMSVKDFS
+826 TVKAMSVTNLS

-885 TSSGDNNQKATVM
+885 TSSGENGQKATVTM
-898 MQGFGS
+898 TGFGS
-904 AVITAKAGGQT
+904 AVITAKAGDKT

-925 TVYFKKSLR
+925 TVYFKKSLTN
-934 SDWSKYYVY
+934 WSKYYVY
-943 YNDGNKNWKFVE
+943 YNAGNNNWKFVE

-972 HGTNFLFH
+972 SGTEFLFH
-980 GDDENTSTSKWYKS
+980 GDDENTSTDKWYKD
-994 SNESDFEFTG
+994 SNKNNFKFTG
-1004 NDVQVVNKH
+1004 NEVQVVNR
-1013 DDPSG
+1013 DDDSWG
-1018 STAPAG
+1018 DTAPAD
-1024 CPASAAAAAVRSN
+1024 CPASATAAAVRSN

-1042 NENAVVTPADD
+1042 NENAMVTPADD
-1053 PQPRDTDGVAE
+1053 SQPSDADGVAE
-1064 NAVDDGAKAI
+1064 NVDDGAKAI

-1084 NPGVK
+1084 QPGVK

-1145 GEAIGAI
+1145 GEATGVIA
-1152 DEKLKPGD
+1152 EKLKPGD

-1172 WNKVDAKDGKLAG
+1172 WNKVDTKGGKLAG

-1190 VGPSPTDVYCVADN
+1190 VGPSPATGVYCVADN
-1204 VTVDTNGD
+1204 VTIDANGD
-1212 TTPAGTEFA
+1212 TAPAGTEFA
-1221 DCTGEKLSDAANT
+1221 DCTGEKLSDVDT
-1234 ADEAGVI
+1234 EAGIIKVK
-1241 TVRGLPVGTY
+1241 GLPVGKY
-1251 TLTETKAPDG
+1251 ALTETKAPDG
-1261 YVATTTVY
+1261 YVATTTAY
-1269 TLTISDTEASTVVAQ
+1269 KLTIVAEGTSTVVAQ
-1284 TATDRP
+1284 AATGTP

-1324 SWPKDSNGNYV
+1324 SWPKDGNGNYV
-1335 NFNFKIEATKSTVD
+1335 NFNFKIEATDPTVD

-1354 PMPAECSSSDATK
+1354 PMPAECSSDEAK
-1367 NDCTISLAPKSD
+1367 KENCTISLVPESGATDPT
-1379 ADDLSNVIA
+1379 NVIA
-1388 KFGKM
+1388 KFGDM
-1393 TFTDANLAAAAGD
+1393 TFTDANLADKAGTGN
-1406 ASDYAK
+1406 DYAK

-1418 AEIVPDSADA
+1418 TEIAPASTEA

-1433 YSKAEYQVV
+1433 YSKAEYKVV
-1442 VTLKQAKDSSGKL
+1442 VTVKQAKDSNGKL

-1464 TRIKDDSG
+1464 TRTTDDFG
-1472 NAEAGGGKMIG
+1472 NAEANGGTKIG
-1483 TWSSTSTGS
+1483 EWSSTSTGS
-1492 SAGTAVEATFVNTK
+1492 LSGTAVEATFVNTK

-1511 PTTGADWT
+1511 PITGADWT
-1519 GRLVLLVGDGFI
+1519 GRLVLLVGGGFI

-1543 AKRRREEDSD
+1543 VQRRREEDSD

>member
-8 YRCTHRRLSGDEES
+8 YRCTRRRLSGDEES
-22 MMIAKSIGGGVAKF
+22 MMIARSFGGRAAKF
-36 RAAAATLLAAAMLVT
+36 KAAAAALLAAAVLVT
-51 SAGSLAFSNNKL
+51 STGSLAFSNNKL
-63 AYAADLNDGALC
+63 AYAADLSDGALC
-75 TPTIQ
+75 TPTSQ

-104 YVGKKSDNLTNDK
+104 YVGKKSDNLTNAG
-117 GPDSSYSV
+117 GPDASYSV

-144 SWESKGF
+144 SWNGKGF

-172 VGGNSN
+172 VGGN
-178 TEMDSGTSTADVKA
+178 TETVMDSATSTADVKA
-192 WDRPGFIDGH
+192 WNKPGFIDGH
-202 SHIGSLAGSQ
+202 SHVGSLSGSQ
-212 SDVWDRDG
+212 SDVWGGDG
-220 TSSISSYNGA
+220 MSSIGSYNGA
-230 SVNWQKDKSGTVKN
+230 SVNWQKDKSGNTQN
-244 QDAGNLAKVLVRA
+244 QDAGNLTKVSVKA
-257 TDNGTATDKNFSK
+257 TDGGAATDKAFSK
-270 DKFYQG
+270 DTFYQG
-276 YVLGDI
+276 YVVDDI
-282 SNPLA
+282 VSPLA
-287 KQNATGT
+287 KQNNTGT
-294 VSSSISTLA
+294 VSSSISTLS
-303 ELTRHKYNFYGSN
+303 ELPRHKYNYAASG
-316 ISYTFEYDD
+316 ISYTFKYNDD
-325 TAKHGTDRGIASAT
+325 TKSGTDHGIASTT
-339 SYTNREKLI
+339 SYINREKLI

-359 VFNLDASMLSDTD
+359 VFNLNASMLSDTD
-372 ADGKLYRGV
+372 EHGTLYRGV

-401 ASNISFHNGWQ
+401 ASDISFHNGWQ
-412 FWWNDKEI
+412 FWWNGAEI
-420 SDGYSNFNNTDELK
+420 SDGYSDYNNTDELK

-442 AAQKILWNFSNTDN
+442 ASQKILWNFSNTDN

-462 VANEDGTNTNN
+462 VANEDGTNTNAN
-473 DKITQDDAAAAMMG
+473 KITQDDAAAAMMG
-487 SIIVKGNFE
+487 SIIVRGNFE
-496 SHVTTNGR
+496 SHVSTNGR

-513 HNPYKAWTFHQA
+513 YNPYRAWTFNQA

-530 ESASVLDMDQERHN
+530 DSASVLDMDQERHN

-584 ANGTHALL
+584 ASGKNALL
-592 TVQDNAFYDKDSDD
+592 TVQDNAFYDKDSVD
-606 GQFTV
+606 GRFTV
-611 EGLKPKATYY
+611 EGLKPNATYY
-621 IKEVSAGSDYQL
+621 IKEVSAGNDYQL
-633 NTNIYYVATGESS
+633 NTNVYYVATGDSS
-646 TTPVS
+646 ATPVNDAYS
-651 VEHSATKNT
+651 VTKT
-660 DGTIDTTGTA
+660 DGTYTYGKAD
-670 GMTDGKIVNKKNG
+670 MTDDGKIVNKKNG

-688 SKVDADTNEELA
+688 SKVDADTNKELA
-700 GSKWQ
+700 GSQWQ

-710 DESGAGVSG
+710 DGAAT
-719 KSWNVADNT
+719 KSWNVTDNT
-728 SEATGVTVTPTSTT
+728 SKATGVTVNPTSAM
-742 LDSTNEW
+742 LDSTNGW
-749 KTDDLIAAVK
+749 KTDLTAAVDPK
-759 PEGALQEVT
+759 DALQEVA
-768 WTFTDEDGK
+768 WTFTDKDGN
-777 AVGSSTAAVLTR
+777 AVDSSTVAVLTR
-789 TGNLKTTVTGISS
+789 TGNLKTTVIGISS
-802 TDTTVYVKACSVS
+802 IDTTVYVKACSVS
-815 NPKVCSTPVAI
+815 NPEVCSAPVTI
-826 TVKAMSVKDFS
+826 KVKAMNVKDFT
-837 VKDSSNQNVE
+837 VKDSSNRTVE
-847 SDSIITAAAVGST
+847 NNSTIT
-860 LTFTASSTPAV
+860 
-871 PITWESSNASVATV
+871 
-885 TSSGDNNQKATVM
+885 
-898 MQGFGS
+898 
-904 AVITAKAGGQT
+904 
-915 ISFTVKVPST
+915 
-925 TVYFKKSLR
+925 
-934 SDWSKYYVY
+934 
-943 YNDGNKNWKFVE
+943 
-955 MSQSCG
+955 
-961 DYVYAILPKQS
+961 
-972 HGTNFLFH
+972 
-980 GDDENTSTSKWYKS
+980 
-994 SNESDFEFTG
+994 
-1004 NDVQVVNKH
+1004 
-1013 DDPSG
+1013 
-1018 STAPAG
+1018 
-1024 CPASAAAAAVRSN
+1024 
-1037 DAAVL
+1037 
-1042 NENAVVTPADD
+1042 ADD
-1053 PQPRDTDGVAE
+1053 PQPSDADGVAE
-1064 NAVDDGAKAI
+1064 NAIDDGAKAI

-1084 NPGVK
+1084 QPGVK
-1089 CDTDT
+1089 CDMDT

-1108 YWLHEITAPDGY
+1108 YWLHETTAPYGY

-1130 IDANGNVTWNGGWAS
+1130 IDANGNTWNGGWAS
-1145 GEAIGAI
+1145 GEATGAI
-1152 DEKLKPGD
+1152 DEKLKPGN

-1172 WNKVDAKDGKLAG
+1172 WNKVDTKGGKLAG
-1185 SQWRI
+1185 SQWKI
-1190 VGPSPTDVYCVADN
+1190 VGPSPATDVYCVADN
-1204 VTVDTNGD
+1204 VTVDANGA
-1212 TTPAGTEFA
+1212 TTPAGIEFTG
-1221 DCTGEKLSDAANT
+1221 CTGEKLSDAANT

-1269 TLTISDTEASTVVAQ
+1269 TLTISDTKASTVVAQ

-1418 AEIVPDSADA
+1418 TEIVPDSADA

-1442 VTLKQAKDSSGKL
+1442 VTVKQAKDSSGKL

-1472 NAEAGGGKMIG
+1472 NAEAGGGKVIG

>member
-1 MSRGDTS
+1 MRRGDTS
-8 YRCTHRRLSGDEES
+8 YRCAHRRLSGDEES
-22 MMIAKSIGGGVAKF
+22 MMIARSFGGRAAKF
-36 RAAAATLLAAAMLVT
+36 KAAAAALLAAAVLVT
-51 SAGSLAFSNNKL
+51 STGSLAFSNNKL
-63 AYAADLNDGALC
+63 AYAADPSDGALC
-75 TPTIQ
+75 TPTSQ

-104 YVGKKSDNLTNDK
+104 YVGKKSDNLTNAN
-117 GPDSSYSV
+117 GPDASYSV

-144 SWESKGF
+144 SWNGKGF
-151 RFGIAGFGTQ
+151 RFGVAGFGTQ
-161 YRPAEGSTALV
+161 YRSAEGSTALV
-172 VGGNSN
+172 VGGN
-178 TEMDSGTSTADVKA
+178 TRTVMDSATSTADVKA
-192 WDRPGFIDGH
+192 WNKPGFIDGH
-202 SHIGSLAGSQ
+202 SHVGSLSGSQ
-212 SDVWDRDG
+212 SDVWGGDG
-220 TSSISSYNGA
+220 TSSIGSYNSA
-230 SVNWQKDKSGTVKN
+230 FVNWQKDKSGNTQN
-244 QDAGNLAKVLVRA
+244 QDAGNLTKVSVKA
-257 TDNGTATDKNFSK
+257 TDGAAATDKDFSK
-270 DKFYQG
+270 DTFYQG
-276 YVLGDI
+276 YVVDDI
-282 SNPLA
+282 VSPLA
-287 KQNATGT
+287 KQNNTGT
-294 VSSSISTLA
+294 VSSSISTLS
-303 ELTRHKYNFYGSN
+303 ELPRHKYNYYQEGSN
-316 ISYTFEYDD
+316 GASSISYTFKYDD
-325 TAKHGTDRGIASAT
+325 TTKRGTDRGIASTT
-339 SYTNREKLI
+339 SYINREKLI

-359 VFNLDASMLSDTD
+359 VFNLDASRLSDTD
-372 ADGKLYRGV
+372 EHGTLYRGV

-387 IADTASVVINVTGN
+387 IADTASVVINVTGD

-412 FWWNDKEI
+412 FWWNGAEI
-420 SDGYSNFNNTDELK
+420 SDGYSNYNNTDELK

-442 AAQKILWNFSNTDN
+442 ASQKILWNFSNTDN

-462 VANEDGTNTNN
+462 VANEDGTNTNA

-496 SHVTTNGR
+496 SHVSTNGR

-513 HNPYKAWTFHQA
+513 YNPYKAWTFKQA

-530 ESASVLDMDQERHN
+530 DSASVLDMDQERHN

-584 ANGTHALL
+584 ASGRNALL
-592 TVQDNAFYDKDSDD
+592 TVQDNAFYDKDSAD
-606 GQFTV
+606 GRFTV
-611 EGLKPKATYY
+611 EGLKPNATYY
-621 IKEVSAGSDYQL
+621 IKEVSAGNDYQL
-633 NTNIYYVATGESS
+633 NTNVYYVATGDS
-646 TTPVS
+646 
-651 VEHSATKNT
+651 SATPANDARSVTKT
-660 DGTIDTTGTA
+660 DGTYTYGEAD
-670 GMTDGKIVNKKNG
+670 MTDGKIVNKKNG

-688 SKVDADTNEELA
+688 SKVDAVTNKELA
-700 GSKWQ
+700 GSQWQ

-710 DESGAGVSG
+710 DGAAT
-719 KSWNVADNT
+719 KSWNVTDNT
-728 SEATGVTVTPTSTT
+728 SKATGVTVNPTSAT
-742 LDSTNEW
+742 LDSTNGW
-749 KTDDLIAAVK
+749 KTDLTAAVDPK
-759 PEGALQEVT
+759 DALQEVA
-768 WTFTDEDGK
+768 WTFTDEDGN
-777 AVGSSTAAVLTR
+777 AVDSSTVAVLTR

-802 TDTTVYVKACSVS
+802 IDTTVYVKACSVS
-815 NPKVCSTPVAI
+815 NPEVCSALVTI
-826 TVKAMSVKDFS
+826 KVKAMSVKD
-837 VKDSSNQNVE
+837 SSNRTVE
-847 SDSIITAAAVGST
+847 NNSTITAAA
-860 LTFTASSTPAV
+860 
-871 PITWESSNASVATV
+871 
-885 TSSGDNNQKATVM
+885 
-898 MQGFGS
+898 
-904 AVITAKAGGQT
+904 
-915 ISFTVKVPST
+915 
-925 TVYFKKSLR
+925 
-934 SDWSKYYVY
+934 
-943 YNDGNKNWKFVE
+943 
-955 MSQSCG
+955 
-961 DYVYAILPKQS
+961 
-972 HGTNFLFH
+972 
-980 GDDENTSTSKWYKS
+980 
-994 SNESDFEFTG
+994 
-1004 NDVQVVNKH
+1004 
-1013 DDPSG
+1013 
-1018 STAPAG
+1018 
-1024 CPASAAAAAVRSN
+1024 AAAQSN

-1053 PQPRDTDGVAE
+1053 PQPSDADGVAE
-1064 NAVDDGAKAI
+1064 NAIDDGAKAI

-1084 NPGVK
+1084 QPGVK
-1089 CDTDT
+1089 CDMDT

-1108 YWLHEITAPDGY
+1108 YWLHETTAPYGY

-1130 IDANGNVTWNGGWAS
+1130 IDANGNVTWNGGRAS
-1145 GEAIGAI
+1145 GEATGAI

-1172 WNKVDAKDGKLAG
+1172 WNKVDTKGGKLAG
-1185 SQWRI
+1185 SQWKI
-1190 VGPSPTDVYCVADN
+1190 VGPSPATDVYCVADN
-1204 VTVDTNGD
+1204 VTVDANGA
-1212 TTPAGTEFA
+1212 TTPAGIEFTG
-1221 DCTGEKLSDAANT
+1221 CTDEKLSDAANT

-1269 TLTISDTEASTVVAQ
+1269 TLTISDTKASTVVAQ

-1303 VPNASAPVNIQI
+1303 VPNASAPVSIQI

-1418 AEIVPDSADA
+1418 TEIVPDSANA

-1442 VTLKQAKDSSGKL
+1442 VTVKQAKDSSGKL

-1472 NAEAGGGKMIG
+1472 NAEAGGGKVIG
-1483 TWSSTSTGS
+1483 TWSSTSTSS
-1492 SAGTAVEATFVNTK
+1492 SAETAVEATFVNTK

>member
-1 MSRGDTS
+1 M
-8 YRCTHRRLSGDEES
+8 
-22 MMIAKSIGGGVAKF
+22 KF
-36 RAAAATLLAAAMLVT
+36 KAAAAALLAAAVLVT
-51 SAGSLAFSNNKL
+51 STGSLAFSNNKL
-63 AYAADLNDGALC
+63 AYAADPSDGALC
-75 TPTIQ
+75 TPTSQ

-104 YVGKKSDNLTNDK
+104 YVGKKSDNLTNAN
-117 GPDSSYSV
+117 GPDASYSV

-144 SWESKGF
+144 SWNGKGF
-151 RFGIAGFGTQ
+151 RFGVAGFGTQ
-161 YRPAEGSTALV
+161 YRSAEGSTALV
-172 VGGNSN
+172 VGGN
-178 TEMDSGTSTADVKA
+178 TRTVMDSATSTADVKA
-192 WDRPGFIDGH
+192 WNKPGFIDGH
-202 SHIGSLAGSQ
+202 SHVGSLSGSQ
-212 SDVWDRDG
+212 SDVWGGDG
-220 TSSISSYNGA
+220 TSSIGSYNSA
-230 SVNWQKDKSGTVKN
+230 FVNWQKDKSGNTQN
-244 QDAGNLAKVLVRA
+244 QDAGNLTKVSVKA
-257 TDNGTATDKNFSK
+257 TDGAAATDKDFSK
-270 DKFYQG
+270 DTFYQG
-276 YVLGDI
+276 YVVDDI
-282 SNPLA
+282 VSPLA
-287 KQNATGT
+287 KQNNTGT
-294 VSSSISTLA
+294 VSSSISTLS
-303 ELTRHKYNFYGSN
+303 ELPRHKYNYYQEGSN
-316 ISYTFEYDD
+316 GASSISYTFKYDD
-325 TAKHGTDRGIASAT
+325 TTKRGTDRGIASTT
-339 SYTNREKLI
+339 SYINREKLI

-359 VFNLDASMLSDTD
+359 VFNLDASRLSDTD
-372 ADGKLYRGV
+372 EHGTLYRGV

-387 IADTASVVINVTGN
+387 IADTASVVINVTGD

-412 FWWNDKEI
+412 FWWNGAEI
-420 SDGYSNFNNTDELK
+420 SDGYSNYNNTDELK

-442 AAQKILWNFSNTDN
+442 ASQKILWNFSNTDN

-462 VANEDGTNTNN
+462 VANEDGTNTNA

-496 SHVTTNGR
+496 SHVSTNGR

-513 HNPYKAWTFHQA
+513 YNPYKAWTFKQA

-530 ESASVLDMDQERHN
+530 DSASVLDMDQERHN

-584 ANGTHALL
+584 ASGRNALL
-592 TVQDNAFYDKDSDD
+592 TVQDNAFYDKDSAD
-606 GQFTV
+606 GRFTV
-611 EGLKPKATYY
+611 EGLKPNATYY
-621 IKEVSAGSDYQL
+621 IKEVSAGNDYQL
-633 NTNIYYVATGESS
+633 NTNVYYVATGDS
-646 TTPVS
+646 
-651 VEHSATKNT
+651 SATPANDARSVTKT
-660 DGTIDTTGTA
+660 DGTYTYGEAD
-670 GMTDGKIVNKKNG
+670 MTDGKIVNKKNG

-688 SKVDADTNEELA
+688 SKVDAVTNKELA
-700 GSKWQ
+700 GSQWQ

-710 DESGAGVSG
+710 DGAAT
-719 KSWNVADNT
+719 KSWNVTDNT
-728 SEATGVTVTPTSTT
+728 SKATGVTVNPTSAT
-742 LDSTNEW
+742 LDSTNGW
-749 KTDDLIAAVK
+749 KTDLTAAVDPK
-759 PEGALQEVT
+759 DALQEVA
-768 WTFTDEDGK
+768 WTFTDEDGN
-777 AVGSSTAAVLTR
+777 AVDSSTVAVLTR

-802 TDTTVYVKACSVS
+802 IDTTVYVKACSVS
-815 NPKVCSTPVAI
+815 NPEVCSALVTI
-826 TVKAMSVKDFS
+826 KVKAMSVKD
-837 VKDSSNQNVE
+837 SSNRTVE
-847 SDSIITAAAVGST
+847 NNSTITAAA
-860 LTFTASSTPAV
+860 
-871 PITWESSNASVATV
+871 
-885 TSSGDNNQKATVM
+885 
-898 MQGFGS
+898 
-904 AVITAKAGGQT
+904 
-915 ISFTVKVPST
+915 
-925 TVYFKKSLR
+925 
-934 SDWSKYYVY
+934 
-943 YNDGNKNWKFVE
+943 
-955 MSQSCG
+955 
-961 DYVYAILPKQS
+961 
-972 HGTNFLFH
+972 
-980 GDDENTSTSKWYKS
+980 
-994 SNESDFEFTG
+994 
-1004 NDVQVVNKH
+1004 
-1013 DDPSG
+1013 
-1018 STAPAG
+1018 
-1024 CPASAAAAAVRSN
+1024 AAAQSN

-1053 PQPRDTDGVAE
+1053 PQPSDADGVAE
-1064 NAVDDGAKAI
+1064 NAIDDGAKAI

-1084 NPGVK
+1084 QPGVK
-1089 CDTDT
+1089 CDMDT

-1108 YWLHEITAPDGY
+1108 YWLHETTAPYGY

-1130 IDANGNVTWNGGWAS
+1130 IDANGNVTWNGGRAS
-1145 GEAIGAI
+1145 GEATGAI

-1172 WNKVDAKDGKLAG
+1172 WNKVDTKGGKLAG
-1185 SQWRI
+1185 SQWKI
-1190 VGPSPTDVYCVADN
+1190 VGPSPATDVYCVADN
-1204 VTVDTNGD
+1204 VTVDANGA
-1212 TTPAGTEFA
+1212 TTPAGIEFTG
-1221 DCTGEKLSDAANT
+1221 CTDEKLSDAANT

-1269 TLTISDTEASTVVAQ
+1269 TLTISDTKASTVVAQ

-1418 AEIVPDSADA
+1418 TEIVPDSADA

-1442 VTLKQAKDSSGKL
+1442 VTVKQAKDSSGKL

-1472 NAEAGGGKMIG
+1472 NAEAGGGKVIG